1 MADYKVSIDVDVN
14 SSELDKLE
22 AKVSRIKLETPEV
35 GVKVNTEDFK
45 KINKIIKEV
54 DNKGVTVKATV
65 EGVNKLGELQT
76 QIYSLNKKGETEIKT
91 RVVTEGVDKAKTDI
105 QQISESYKKMTSEIN
120 KIASMKAELVGLD
133 KSSKRAKNL
142 TNDIAEST
150 DKVKALKSEIKSLND
165 GSMPIDMAN
174 GYKEAWAGVSKS
186 IRDAK
191 ASISD
196 KSDANKI
203 KDDYKEVL
211 NITREI
217 GKKETALVGLK
228 ESSEDAKYLTQRLK
242 ELKAAKDAINT
253 SKFTDAQNKAI
264 EKLESKNSN
273 NLAQAQAKFYDKSLA
288 QDQKNSANEVESKY
302 KELLNIT
309 REIGKTKIQL
319 LGLDE
324 ASEEAQVLNQ
334 RLKELEDRK
343 AELASTR
350 YNLFNDS
357 QEKSISSAEKDNAY
371 ALEKAESKLSDLKT
385 KAAKDIVVKFD
396 VQGNLDA
403 QMSTVDTKLA
413 SLGEFADRASSEYDE
428 LTVSAEK
435 FKAALSSGNESE
447 IIATSAQFNS
457 SLDKMKSKL
466 TEVANEKK
474 KFDAEMKSVS
484 GALGAAETSGDVTH
498 NIESQ
503 MNAFVNKSK
512 EAVSAVKELKTAQQ
526 ELNTAA
532 NNYKLDP
539 NAQNKAALIASEEKF
554 TNAVKESNV
563 QLEKQSLEIKK
574 QQAALKLQKWG
585 KEHDAIGQN
594 ETHAKEFQSYIQAIK
609 SADTKAALDSVT
621 QQTSVWTQ
629 SMELAGEAGQTMG
642 TKIKNSFSRL
652 TSYFSAASVILAG
665 IQLGKQAFQNVLDI
679 DTQMTELKRVTDL
692 SAMQYTNIYD
702 KLSASAQKYG
712 VQLTDLI
719 SATADWSRAGFDA
732 DTASGLAEITSVY
745 QHISDLDYDTAS
757 ENLLTAYKGFQSEL
771 TSVYGDSQ
779 QGVLDAVNHIS
790 DVYNEIDNNYATTAA
805 DVGEAIKRSA
815 SALSVAGNS
824 LEETAGMVT
833 GITEVTQDPE
843 KAGNA
848 LKVISMRI
856 RGMSGELQDLGE
868 EVDDNVT
875 NISKMQGDILNLTH
889 GKVNIFDD
897 AGNFKSTYEVLQGI
911 AGVWKELSST
921 DQADL
926 LETMAGKHRANDLAA
941 ILNNWER
948 VEAATKSASNST
960 GSAMEEQ
967 EKYADSLQ
975 GRLNSLQATWQQLSN
990 TFISS
995 GLAKGA
1001 VTIFKDLLAVIDK
1014 IISTMG
1020 GFGTVGLA
1028 GVLFAGFKKRSGV
1041 SNLISSFFGD
1051 LNAGLELGISKFQA
1065 FGEAGKSAGAKLKSF
1080 FKTPTGAITKL
1091 GLAIAAVSAVI
1102 QFAEDKIAE
1111 ANKAR
1116 QEKFDASNN
1125 FNDSF
1130 DSFEQAYI
1138 KYSDK
1143 TILSSDEENE
1153 LTSATN
1159 GTIDALGNKSAAL
1172 RDVAGASSDYVSNLN
1187 DIAKA
1192 ELKQQNQLATDAQK
1206 AAKDKIKDSFSEGIT
1221 RGLADVFNGV
1231 GKYDFLLPSKNSK
1244 EWDAIK
1250 DITTSKS
1257 FAKHVEN
1264 RSSGRT
1270 FGKELDDD
1278 FSKKFNFDADSGL
1291 DGYIEQLNYVNGIVD
1306 RLKAKATE
1314 TGDDSYL
1321 DSVVYE
1327 QASKAVEGLSTDL
1340 GEYIKQT
1347 YSVEKASYQL
1357 KNGIPKTTGEFYKM
1371 QEAVLKASSSTVAG
1385 RQEILDLL
1393 NKDYADTFDLSS
1405 VESQIEQFQALTNGI
1420 KSISKDKEN
1429 KFEALI
1435 DLKTKVNNG
1444 ECSVGDYS
1452 KAVDEANDAINEIA
1466 KKDYNTA
1473 NAIRVQLG
1481 IEVDSKGNVD
1491 DEVVKLKNKFVKAL
1505 TKNKVEKEVAESF
1518 TNKLSKTELEAA
1530 VELSATGEIDL
1541 KNIDTKNLDASI
1553 KQKIQDYAK
1562 YLEATRFTLNIE
1574 TETEDLSNLNTALSE
1589 SRAATGLTQES
1600 IENIE
1605 KRYKSLDGYNPAAIF
1620 EKTTTG
1626 VRLNTKALQSLEEQ
1640 YVATNKAANDQKL
1653 GALAKRYKEIEAL
1666 REKEKSGSDK
1676 YKDYSRQLEDLNSE
1690 IEAAKM
1696 AAAAYDGLTSS
1707 YNEWLNAKS
1716 NGQAGDMYD
1725 EILNGAE
1732 SAKELAKAGKWGNTE
1747 LQNFIKMFSAP
1758 DSLDNATPEQYAAG
1772 WGSAISKANRYFKEG
1787 TAGID
1792 DFLSVVAAADSRLVK
1807 MNDQG
1812 VWEIQPGF
1820 DTKDWGK
1827 AAGMAESTIE
1837 AMFGEMEEYG
1847 FDVPI
1852 GIEEE
1857 SIDDLVA
1864 KADSAS
1870 NALKSSMGQ
1879 DFDIKVNTDVSSTK
1893 EASSE
1898 IENLKKQRD
1907 DINNSS
1913 ATVEVKEQG
1922 VEAVNSAIEAVINK
1936 QIELE
1941 QPTYMQLDTSQ
1952 VKSTMTDALTALQ
1965 NYQNAVD
1972 NVKSLEMQQDA
1983 GIEIDTSQ
1991 LDDAKKKVDETAE
2004 AIAKLDGK
2012 QKVAIGL
2019 EASDSVEDVKK
2030 KIENGKVKLT
2040 VDTDVNK
2047 SATQELASNLEKIKD
2062 KDVTV
2067 TVKVKGLD
2075 DVKTLNKQINIAAKV
2090 DGTVKDLTAF
2100 ADAAKKLKDVDDDT
2114 VKTVTA
2120 SLYGNLSQND
2130 NLDSLQQFI
2139 DGAKD
2144 LEDVDSSFVTVNA
2157 TFDGNLK
2164 EKSGDIENMEKFAK
2178 GAKALQDAPSSSVTV
2193 EANLKGEGVGNNI
2206 FGDNSTLDNI
2216 KKFAD
2221 GAKTLQGI
2229 GDAKVTIEAN
2239 LKGEGVGDNIFGDN
2253 SKLDNIK
2260 KFAEGAKALQ
2270 GVGDASV
2277 NITANL
2283 EGKGIGNNIF
2293 GDNSTL
2299 DNLEKFAKAA
2309 ERLKD
2314 VADANVSVTA
2324 NLNGSGVGN
2333 NIFGDNS
2340 TLDNLDKFA
2349 DAAER
2354 LNGVQ
2359 DVKVNVEANLSGNGV
2374 GNNIFGDNST
2384 LDNLKKFAD
2393 GAKRLKDVDNVS
2405 ASVDVNLDGNIG
2417 NDIFGSNSKL
2427 DNLEKFA
2434 EGAKSIKDVGT
2445 VKADVE
2451 VNLSGDGI
2459 GNDFFG
2465 NNSTLDNLE
2474 KFAKGAEKLKGIG
2487 NISTNV
2493 SASLDSSGV
2502 GNDIFGSNSAIDNLD
2517 KFADGAKKLSG
2528 LDDVD
2533 VSITANLKGDGVG
2546 NNIFGDN
2553 STLDNLEKFAKA
2565 AKKLEGVGDV
2575 DANVNVGLKGDGVGN
2590 DVFGSNSTID
2600 NLEKFA
2606 DGAKK
2611 LQGVGDASVDIE
2623 ANLKGDID
2631 DSTVDNLSK
2640 FAKGAKSLQDV
2651 EDVSV
2656 NVTANLESTGVSNN
2670 VFGDNSALDNINRF
2684 ARAAERL
2691 KGVEDVKVNVSASL
2705 DSSGVGNDI
2714 FGNNSVLDNMSKFA
2728 KGANALKDVGNVKAS
2743 VTASLSGD
2751 GIGNDIFGN
2760 NSTIDNLKKFAA
2772 GAKSLADVGSVSVK
2786 VSANLDGNIGNGVL
2800 GGNSTL
2806 DNLGAFAKGAKQLKG
2821 VEDKSVTISAYL
2833 EGNLGLSSDVI
2844 NNLPSFVSTAKA
2856 LQSVEDKSVTVS
2868 AYVGGDITSDKV
2880 STLSK
2885 FGSVISSLPPSKT
2898 VTVNTNVDTGAIAN
2912 VKSTLQGL
2920 SDSGLM
2926 HNYTATITVNTNVDT
2941 SAVDNYSPADK
2952 TGKVTY
2958 EVDASKVNSWSAPPK
2973 TGTVTYNPS
2982 VTALTDGQLHKTGT
2996 ITYKATVE
3004 GAPVVNGTAHANGTA
3019 GHAFKNGDWST
3030 KDSGTALMGELG
3042 QELIVRDGRFFTV
3055 GDNGAEFVPYKKG
3068 DIIFNH
3074 KQTEEL
3080 FKNGYVTSG
3089 GGRGVAMAS
3098 GTAFANV
3105 GHGTWKP
3112 GGIGGGYSG
3121 GGSSSSGS
3129 RSLSNSGSNSNS
3141 NSNANKEAE
3150 KTEETLDWIETALDR
3165 VERAISRLDKTA
3177 TSTYKNW
3184 TKRGTAL
3191 NDQISQ
3197 TRREIDLQN
3206 QAYNRYIQQAN
3217 SVGLDA
3223 GYAAKVRDGTID
3235 IEKITDEDL
3244 NNKISEYKQ
3253 WYEKALDCLDAIDD
3267 LRESESKLYEQRFEN
3282 VSTKYDGYL
3291 GVIQHEKDMLDEF
3304 VSQTETAG
3312 YITSGKYYDAMSA
3325 NAKKQQEE
3333 LKKQRDEMISELNNA
3348 VNSGTIEKYSESWY
3362 SMVNSVD
3369 EVTKSIE
3376 ECNTSLLEYEKN
3388 LRELDWQIFDL
3399 IQDKISKVADES
3411 EFLINLMSN
3420 KKLYEDNGQL
3430 TDEGMATMGQ
3440 YGVKYNVYMAQADK
3454 YAKKIK
3460 ELQADLAKD
3469 PYNQDIA
3476 NQLQEYI
3483 EAQQEAILN
3492 AEDMKNSIKDMVSD
3506 GIDKELDSLQKLIDK
3521 RNDALDAAKDL
3532 YDYQK
3537 KIKESTKDIADLE
3550 KQMAAYQGDV
3560 SEETKAKIQ
3569 QIKVDLEEA
3578 KSDLEETE
3586 YEQYISDQ
3594 QKMLDDLYNDYE
3606 TILNQRLDDIDAL
3619 MADMIS
3625 EINNNASTI
3634 GATIESQADKVG
3646 YTLSESMN
3654 TIWLSGNGSI
3664 SSVITM
3670 YGTKFDTALTTT
3682 NTALGYINTNIQN
3695 MITQLNKLAGTKI
3708 KAAGASSAATEKPT
3722 QKPSSTPAQQQQQQQ
3737 QQKKQVTVGGTINAG
3752 SARIYADSYGNGGG
3766 RQTFGND
3773 PIYTVL
3779 QERNGYILT
3788 RWHKL
3793 SSGYTGWFKKSDV
3806 SAYALGAKNI
3816 RNNEMAWTQ
3825 ENGSEMIMRP
3835 SDGAILTPL
3844 AKNDSVLTSAAS
3856 SNIWNMANNPS
3867 NFIKDNL
3874 DLDKIDT
3881 GANVGNKT
3889 TYTQN
3894 LDKVVFNLPNV
3905 KNYDEL
3911 LKSMQHDKNFE
3922 RLIMSMTIDPIAGK
3936 SSLAKGKAIR

>member
-1 MADYKVSIDVDVN
+1 MADYKVDVDVN
-14 SSELDKLE
+14 VNDSKLDELE
-22 AKVSRIKLETPEV
+22 SRIKSIQDKT
-35 GVKVNTEDFK
+35 VKVNVKADTKEISNAVSTATKTMQSSGKTIKIKPVVDTSAFSAINKTVTTLNKDNTITVKTTGIETGLDGVKRLRTEVRTLDSEGKQLDFK
-45 KINKIIKEV
+45 VSVQDDELLKTKTDAQMLIEELKQIDTIKMKV
-54 DNKGVTVKATV
+54 DTGDISN
-65 EGVNKLGELQT
+65 Q
-76 QIYSLNKKGETEIKT
+76 
-91 RVVTEGVDKAKTDI
+91 VDKIESDFRKITNVTKETQSAMDDFKSAQSLLNEARTSGNNKEL
-105 QQISESYKKMTSEIN
+105 ISGMEQY
-120 KIASMKAELVGLD
+120 
-133 KSSKRAKNL
+133 
-142 TNDIAEST
+142 
-150 DKVKALKSEIKSLND
+150 
-165 GSMPIDMAN
+165 
-174 GYKEAWAGVSKS
+174 
-186 IRDAK
+186 
-191 ASISD
+191 
-196 KSDANKI
+196 
-203 KDDYKEVL
+203 
-211 NITREI
+211 
-217 GKKETALVGLK
+217 ETALKKVK
-228 ESSEDAKYLTQRLK
+228 NQID
-242 ELKAAKDAINT
+242 INT
-253 SKFTDAQNKAI
+253 RAQKEQASASKLMSDK
-264 EKLESKNSN
+264 
-273 NLAQAQAKFYDKSLA
+273 QAFSL
-288 QDQKNSANEVESKY
+288 QMTKWLKDNSAAAEDFGGKIQ
-302 KELLNIT
+302 KLQAELQSCDSVRFNNIKSEFKQLT
-309 REIGKTKIQL
+309 MQADISGKT
-319 LGLDE
+319 GLTFADKFK
-324 ASEEAQVLNQ
+324 QQ
-334 RLKELEDRK
+334 
-343 AELASTR
+343 
-350 YNLFNDS
+350 F
-357 QEKSISSAEKDNAY
+357 
-371 ALEKAESKLSDLKT
+371 SKLS
-385 KAAKDIVVKFD
+385 
-396 VQGNLDA
+396 
-403 QMSTVDTKLA
+403 
-413 SLGEFADRASSEYDE
+413 
-428 LTVSAEK
+428 
-435 FKAALSSGNESE
+435 
-447 IIATSAQFNS
+447 
-457 SLDKMKSKL
+457 
-466 TEVANEKK
+466 
-474 KFDAEMKSVS
+474 
-484 GALGAAETSGDVTH
+484 
-498 NIESQ
+498 
-503 MNAFVNKSK
+503 
-512 EAVSAVKELKTAQQ
+512 
-526 ELNTAA
+526 
-532 NNYKLDP
+532 
-539 NAQNKAALIASEEKF
+539 
-554 TNAVKESNV
+554 
-563 QLEKQSLEIKK
+563 
-574 QQAALKLQKWG
+574 
-585 KEHDAIGQN
+585 
-594 ETHAKEFQSYIQAIK
+594 SY
-609 SADTKAALDSVT
+609 V
-621 QQTSVWTQ
+621 
-629 SMELAGEAGQTMG
+629 
-642 TKIKNSFSRL
+642 
-652 TSYFSAASVILAG
+652 SAASVIMTG
-665 IQLGKQAFQNVLDI
+665 IQIAKSAFQNVLDI

-692 SAMQYTNIYD
+692 SASQYTNIYD
-702 KLSASAQKYG
+702 NLTASAQKYG

-745 QHISDLDYDTAS
+745 QHIADLDYDTSA

-779 QGVLDAVNHIS
+779 QGVLDAVSHIS

-805 DVGEAIKRSA
+805 DIGEAIKRSA

-897 AGNFKSTYEVLQGI
+897 AGNFKSTYEILQGVAKI
-911 AGVWKELSST
+911 WKDLSST

-926 LETMAGKHRANDLAA
+926 LETMAGKHRANELAA
-941 ILNNWER
+941 VLNNWER

-960 GSAMEEQ
+960 GSAMKEQ

-975 GRLNSLQATWQQLSN
+975 GRLNSLKAMWQQLSN
-990 TFISS
+990 TFINSDI
-995 GLAKGA
+995 AKGA
-1001 VTIFKDLLAVIDK
+1001 ITGFKDLLSIIEK
-1014 IISTMG
+1014 IMSAIG
-1020 GFGTVGLA
+1020 GVGTAGLL
-1028 GVLFAGFKKRSGV
+1028 GSIVLGFKYFGKVKNLFSGF
-1041 SNLISSFFGD
+1041 SDIWSMIDGFKD
-1051 LNAGLELGISKFQA
+1051 LGTA
-1065 FGEAGKSAGAKLKSF
+1065 AKLSGESIVKAFSTSP
-1080 FKTPTGAITKL
+1080 KAVLTGI
-1091 GLAIAAVSAVI
+1091 GLIIAAVSTAI

-1111 ANKAR
+1111 VNKAR
-1116 QEKFDASNN
+1116 QEKIDTSNN

-1143 TILSSDEENE
+1143 TILSADEESE
-1153 LTSATN
+1153 LTSAIN
-1159 GTIDALGNKSAAL
+1159 GTISALGDKSAAL

-1192 ELKQQNQLATDAQK
+1192 ELKQQKQLSTDAQK
-1206 AAKDKIKDSFSEGIT
+1206 AAKDTIKSSWSKGLKE
-1221 RGLADVFNGV
+1221 GLADKLNGV

-1257 FAKHVEN
+1257 FAKHIEN

-1278 FSKKFNFDADSGL
+1278 FSKKFNFDADTNL
-1291 DGYIEQLNYVNGIVD
+1291 DGYIEQLNYANEIVD
-1306 RLKAKATE
+1306 KLNAKAQE
-1314 TGDDSYL
+1314 TNDDSYL
-1321 DSVVYE
+1321 DSTVYK
-1327 QASKAVEGLSTDL
+1327 QASSAVENLSADL

-1347 YSVEKASYQL
+1347 YSAEKASYQL
-1357 KNGIPKTTGEFYKM
+1357 KNGIPKTTDEFYKM

-1405 VESQIEQFQALTNGI
+1405 AESQLKQFQALTNGI

-1435 DLKTKVNNG
+1435 DLKTKINNG

-1473 NAIRVQLG
+1473 NALRVRLG

-1505 TKNKVEKEVAESF
+1505 TKNNVEKEVAESF

-1574 TETEDLSNLNTALSE
+1574 TETEDLTNLNTALSE
-1589 SRAATGLTQES
+1589 SRSATGLTQES

-1732 SAKELAKAGKWGNTE
+1732 SVKELAKAGKWGNTE
-1747 LQNFIKMFSAP
+1747 LQSYIEMFSAP
-1758 DSLDNATPEQYAAG
+1758 DSLDNATPEQYAAA
-1772 WGSAISKANRYFKEG
+1772 WGNAISKSNRYFQEG

-1792 DFLSVVAAADSRLVK
+1792 AFISDVAAANSNLVK

-1812 VWEIQPGF
+1812 VWEIQPNF
-1820 DTKDWGK
+1820 EVKDWAN
-1827 AAGMAESTIE
+1827 AAGVAESTVESI
-1837 AMFGEMEEYG
+1837 FGQMEEYG

-1852 GIEEE
+1852 GIEET

-1864 KADSAS
+1864 KAESAS
-1870 NALKSSMGQ
+1870 SALKSSMGQ

-1898 IENLKKQRD
+1898 IDNLKKQRD

-1972 NVKSLEMQQDA
+1972 EVKSLEMQQDA

-2040 VDTDVNK
+2040 VDTDINK

-2075 DVKTLNKQINIAAKV
+2075 DVKTLNKQIDIAAKV
-2090 DGTVKDLTAF
+2090 DGTVKDLTEF
-2100 ADAAKKLKDVDDDT
+2100 T
-2114 VKTVTA
+2114 
-2120 SLYGNLSQND
+2120 
-2130 NLDSLQQFI
+2130 
-2139 DGAKD
+2139 
-2144 LEDVDSSFVTVNA
+2144 
-2157 TFDGNLK
+2157 
-2164 EKSGDIENMEKFAK
+2164 
-2178 GAKALQDAPSSSVTV
+2178 
-2193 EANLKGEGVGNNI
+2193 EA
-2206 FGDNSTLDNI
+2206 
-2216 KKFAD
+2216 
-2221 GAKTLQGI
+2221 
-2229 GDAKVTIEAN
+2229 
-2239 LKGEGVGDNIFGDN
+2239 
-2253 SKLDNIK
+2253 
-2260 KFAEGAKALQ
+2260 
-2270 GVGDASV
+2270 
-2277 NITANL
+2277 
-2283 EGKGIGNNIF
+2283 
-2293 GDNSTL
+2293 
-2299 DNLEKFAKAA
+2299 
-2309 ERLKD
+2309 
-2314 VADANVSVTA
+2314 
-2324 NLNGSGVGN
+2324 
-2333 NIFGDNS
+2333 
-2340 TLDNLDKFA
+2340 
-2349 DAAER
+2349 
-2354 LNGVQ
+2354 
-2359 DVKVNVEANLSGNGV
+2359 
-2374 GNNIFGDNST
+2374 
-2384 LDNLKKFAD
+2384 
-2393 GAKRLKDVDNVS
+2393 
-2405 ASVDVNLDGNIG
+2405 
-2417 NDIFGSNSKL
+2417 
-2427 DNLEKFA
+2427 
-2434 EGAKSIKDVGT
+2434 
-2445 VKADVE
+2445 
-2451 VNLSGDGI
+2451 
-2459 GNDFFG
+2459 
-2465 NNSTLDNLE
+2465 
-2474 KFAKGAEKLKGIG
+2474 
-2487 NISTNV
+2487 
-2493 SASLDSSGV
+2493 
-2502 GNDIFGSNSAIDNLD
+2502 
-2517 KFADGAKKLSG
+2517 
-2528 LDDVD
+2528 
-2533 VSITANLKGDGVG
+2533 
-2546 NNIFGDN
+2546 
-2553 STLDNLEKFAKA
+2553 
-2565 AKKLEGVGDV
+2565 
-2575 DANVNVGLKGDGVGN
+2575 
-2590 DVFGSNSTID
+2590 
-2600 NLEKFA
+2600 
-2606 DGAKK
+2606 
-2611 LQGVGDASVDIE
+2611 
-2623 ANLKGDID
+2623 
-2631 DSTVDNLSK
+2631 
-2640 FAKGAKSLQDV
+2640 
-2651 EDVSV
+2651 
-2656 NVTANLESTGVSNN
+2656 
-2670 VFGDNSALDNINRF
+2670 
-2684 ARAAERL
+2684 
-2691 KGVEDVKVNVSASL
+2691 
-2705 DSSGVGNDI
+2705 
-2714 FGNNSVLDNMSKFA
+2714 
-2728 KGANALKDVGNVKAS
+2728 
-2743 VTASLSGD
+2743 
-2751 GIGNDIFGN
+2751 
-2760 NSTIDNLKKFAA
+2760 
-2772 GAKSLADVGSVSVK
+2772 
-2786 VSANLDGNIGNGVL
+2786 
-2800 GGNSTL
+2800 
-2806 DNLGAFAKGAKQLKG
+2806 AKQLKD
-2821 VEDKSVTISAYL
+2821 VEDKSVTISANL
-2833 EGNLGLSSDVI
+2833 NGNIGPSSDLI
-2844 NNLPSFVSTAKA
+2844 NNLPSFASTAKT
-2856 LQSVEDKSVTVS
+2856 LQSVEDKSVTVTAS
-2868 AYVGGDITSDKV
+2868 VGGNITIDNV

-2885 FGSVISSLPPSKT
+2885 FGSVVSSLPPSKT

-2926 HNYTATITVNTNVDT
+2926 HNYTATITINTNVDT
-2941 SAVDNYSPADK
+2941 SAVDK

-3042 QELIVRDGRFFTV
+3042 QELIVRDGHFFTV

-3089 GGRGVAMAS
+3089 GGRGVALAS

-3105 GHGTWKP
+3105 GAGTWKP

-3121 GGSSSSGS
+3121 GGSSSSS
-3129 RSLSNSGSNSNS
+3129 SSKSSSSSSSNSNS
-3141 NSNANKEAE
+3141 NSSANKEAE
-3150 KTEETLDWIETALDR
+3150 KFEETLDWIETALDR

-3333 LKKQRDEMISELNNA
+3333 LKKQRDEMVAELNNA

-3420 KKLYEDNGQL
+3420 KKLYDDNGQL

-3440 YGVKYNVYMAQADK
+3440 YGVKYNVYMAQANK

-3722 QKPSSTPAQQQQQQQ
+3722 QKPSSTPAQQQQQQK

-3867 NFIKDNL
+3867 DFIKDNL
-3874 DLDKIDT
+3874 NLDKIDT

-3922 RLIMSMTIDPIAGK
+3922 RLIMAMTIDPLAGK

>member
-1 MADYKVSIDVDVN
+1 MADYKVDVDVN
-14 SSELDKLE
+14 VNDSKLDELE
-22 AKVSRIKLETPEV
+22 NRIKSIQDKT
-35 GVKVNTEDFK
+35 VKVNVKADTKEISNAVSTATKTMQSSGKTIKIKPVVDTSAFSAINKTVTTLNKDNTITVKTTGIETGLDGVKRLRTEVRTLDSEGKQLDFK
-45 KINKIIKEV
+45 V
-54 DNKGVTVKATV
+54 SVQDD
-65 EGVNKLGELQT
+65 EL
-76 QIYSLNKKGETEIKT
+76 LKT
-91 RVVTEGVDKAKTDI
+91 K
-105 QQISESYKKMTSEIN
+105 
-120 KIASMKAELVGLD
+120 
-133 KSSKRAKNL
+133 
-142 TNDIAEST
+142 
-150 DKVKALKSEIKSLND
+150 
-165 GSMPIDMAN
+165 
-174 GYKEAWAGVSKS
+174 
-186 IRDAK
+186 
-191 ASISD
+191 
-196 KSDANKI
+196 
-203 KDDYKEVL
+203 
-211 NITREI
+211 
-217 GKKETALVGLK
+217 
-228 ESSEDAKYLTQRLK
+228 
-242 ELKAAKDAINT
+242 
-253 SKFTDAQNKAI
+253 TDAQMLI
-264 EKLESKNSN
+264 E
-273 NLAQAQAKFYDKSLA
+273 
-288 QDQKNSANEVESKY
+288 
-302 KELLNIT
+302 ELKQIDT
-309 REIGKTKIQL
+309 IKMR
-319 LGLDE
+319 
-324 ASEEAQVLNQ
+324 
-334 RLKELEDRK
+334 
-343 AELASTR
+343 
-350 YNLFNDS
+350 
-357 QEKSISSAEKDNAY
+357 
-371 ALEKAESKLSDLKT
+371 
-385 KAAKDIVVKFD
+385 
-396 VQGNLDA
+396 
-403 QMSTVDTKLA
+403 VDTGDI
-413 SLGEFADRASSEYDE
+413 SNQ
-428 LTVSAEK
+428 V
-435 FKAALSSGNESE
+435 
-447 IIATSAQFNS
+447 
-457 SLDKMKSKL
+457 DK
-466 TEVANEKK
+466 
-474 KFDAEMKSVS
+474 
-484 GALGAAETSGDVTH
+484 
-498 NIESQ
+498 IESD
-503 MNAFVNKSK
+503 FR
-512 EAVSAVKELKTAQQ
+512 
-526 ELNTAA
+526 
-532 NNYKLDP
+532 
-539 NAQNKAALIASEEKF
+539 
-554 TNAVKESNV
+554 
-563 QLEKQSLEIKK
+563 
-574 QQAALKLQKWG
+574 
-585 KEHDAIGQN
+585 
-594 ETHAKEFQSYIQAIK
+594 
-609 SADTKAALDSVT
+609 
-621 QQTSVWTQ
+621 
-629 SMELAGEAGQTMG
+629 
-642 TKIKNSFSRL
+642 KIKNVTKETQSAMDDFKSAQSLLNEARTSGNNKELISGMEQYEIALKKVKNQIDINTRAQKEQASASKLMSDKQTFSLQMTKWLKDNSAAAEDFGGKIQKLQAELQSCDSVRFSNIKSEFKQL
-652 TSYFSAASVILAG
+652 TMQADISGKTGLTFADKFKQQLSKLPSYVSAASVLMTG
-665 IQLGKQAFQNVLDI
+665 IQIAKSAFQNVLDI

-692 SAMQYTNIYD
+692 SASQYTNIYD
-702 KLSASAQKYG
+702 SLTASAQKYG
-712 VQLTDLI
+712 TQLTDLI

-745 QHISDLDYDTAS
+745 QHIADLDYDTSA

-779 QGVLDAVNHIS
+779 QGVLDAVSHIS

-805 DVGEAIKRSA
+805 DIGEAVKRSA

-824 LEETAGMVT
+824 LEEVAGMAT

-848 LKVISMRI
+848 LKVISMRL
-856 RGMSGELQDLGE
+856 RGMSGSLEELGE
-868 EVDDNVT
+868 DVDDNVT
-875 NISKMQGDILNLTH
+875 NISKMQGQILNLTN

-897 AGNFKSTYEVLQGI
+897 AGNFKSTYEILQDVAKI
-911 AGVWKELSST
+911 WKDLSST

-926 LETMAGKHRANDLAA
+926 LETMAGKHRANELAA
-941 ILNNWER
+941 VLNNWER

-960 GSAMEEQ
+960 GSAMKEQ
-967 EKYADSLQ
+967 EKYADSLK
-975 GRLNSLQATWQQLSN
+975 GRLNSLKAMWQQLSN
-990 TFISS
+990 TFINSDI
-995 GLAKGA
+995 AKGA
-1001 VTIFKDLLAVIDK
+1001 ITGFKDLLSIIEK
-1014 IISTMG
+1014 IMSAIG
-1020 GFGTVGLA
+1020 GVGTAGLL
-1028 GVLFAGFKKRSGV
+1028 GSIVLGFKYFGKVKNLFSGF
-1041 SNLISSFFGD
+1041 SDIWSMIDGFKD
-1051 LNAGLELGISKFQA
+1051 LGTA
-1065 FGEAGKSAGAKLKSF
+1065 AKLSGESIVKAFSTSP
-1080 FKTPTGAITKL
+1080 KAILTGI
-1091 GLAIAAVSAVI
+1091 GLIIAAVSTAI
-1102 QFAEDKIAE
+1102 QFVEDKIAE
-1111 ANKAR
+1111 VNKAR
-1116 QEKFDASNN
+1116 QEKIDTSNN

-1143 TILSSDEENE
+1143 TILSADEESE
-1153 LTSATN
+1153 LTSAVN
-1159 GTIDALGNKSAAL
+1159 GTISALGDKSAAL

-1192 ELKQQNQLATDAQK
+1192 ELKQQKQLSKDAQK
-1206 AAKDKIKDSFSEGIT
+1206 AAKDTIKSSWSEGLKK
-1221 RGLADVFNGV
+1221 GLADKLNGV
-1231 GKYDFLLPSKNSK
+1231 GKYDFLLPSKSSK
-1244 EWDAIK
+1244 EWKAIK
-1250 DITTSKS
+1250 DITESKS
-1257 FAKHVEN
+1257 FKKYIDGVSAHRN
-1264 RSSGRT
+1264 ALG
-1270 FGKELDDD
+1270 LDDD
-1278 FSKKFNFDADSGL
+1278 FSKKFNFDADTNL
-1291 DGYIEQLNYVNGIVD
+1291 DGYIEQLNYANEIVD
-1306 RLKAKATE
+1306 KLNAKAQE
-1314 TGDDSYL
+1314 TNDDSYL
-1321 DSVVYE
+1321 DSTVYK
-1327 QASKAVEGLSTDL
+1327 QASSAVESLSADL
-1340 GEYIKQT
+1340 GKYIKQT
-1347 YSVEKASYQL
+1347 YSAEKASYQL
-1357 KNGIPKTTGEFYKM
+1357 KNGIPKTTDEFYKM
-1371 QEAVLKASSSTVAG
+1371 QEAVLKASSSTVTG

-1405 VESQIEQFQALTNGI
+1405 TQAQLKQFQSLTNGI
-1420 KSISKDKEN
+1420 KSINKDKEN

-1435 DLKTKVNNG
+1435 DLKTKINNG
-1444 ECSVGDYS
+1444 DCSVGDYT
-1452 KAVDEANDAINEIA
+1452 KAVDEANNAINEIA

-1473 NAIRVQLG
+1473 NALRVQLG

-1505 TKNKVEKEVAESF
+1505 TKNNVEKEVAESF

-1732 SAKELAKAGKWGNTE
+1732 SVKELAKAGKWGNTE
-1747 LQNFIKMFSAP
+1747 LQSYIEMFSAP
-1758 DSLDNATPEQYAAG
+1758 DSLDNATPEQYAAA
-1772 WGSAISKANRYFKEG
+1772 WGNAISKSNRYFKEG

-1792 DFLSVVAAADSRLVK
+1792 AFIADVAAANSNLVK

-1812 VWEIQPGF
+1812 VWEIQPNF
-1820 DTKDWGK
+1820 DVKDWAK
-1827 AAGMAESTIE
+1827 AAGVAESTVESI
-1837 AMFGEMEEYG
+1837 FGQMEEYG

-1870 NALKSSMGQ
+1870 SALKSSMGQ

-2100 ADAAKKLKDVDDDT
+2100 ADAAKQLKDVDDDT
-2114 VKTVTA
+2114 VKSVTA

-2221 GAKTLQGI
+2221 GAKTLQGV

-2283 EGKGIGNNIF
+2283 EGK
-2293 GDNSTL
+2293 
-2299 DNLEKFAKAA
+2299 
-2309 ERLKD
+2309 
-2314 VADANVSVTA
+2314 
-2324 NLNGSGVGN
+2324 GVGN

-2451 VNLSGDGI
+2451 VNLSGEGI

-2546 NNIFGDN
+2546 NNVFGDN

-2651 EDVSV
+2651 EDISV

-2670 VFGDNSALDNINRF
+2670 VFGDNSALDNINKF

-2728 KGANALKDVGNVKAS
+2728 KGANALKDVGNVNAKVS
-2743 VTASLSGD
+2743 ASLSGD
-2751 GIGNDIFGN
+2751 GIGNDIFGS
-2760 NSTIDNLKKFAA
+2760 NSTIDNLKKFAD
-2772 GAKSLADVGSVSVK
+2772 GAKSLKGIGDVSAK

-2806 DNLGAFAKGAKQLKG
+2806 DNLGAFAKGAKQLKD
-2821 VEDKSVTISAYL
+2821 VEDKSVTISANL
-2833 EGNLGLSSDVI
+2833 NGNIGSSSDLI
-2844 NNLPSFVSTAKA
+2844 NNLPSFASTAKT
-2856 LQSVEDKSVTVS
+2856 LQGVKDKSVTVTAS
-2868 AYVGGDITSDKV
+2868 VGGNITTDNV

-2912 VKSTLQGL
+2912 IKSTLQGL

-2926 HNYTATITVNTNVDT
+2926 HNYTTTITVNTNVDT

-2952 TGKVTY
+2952 TGRVTY

-3004 GAPVVNGTAHANGTA
+3004 GAPAVNGTAHANGTA

-3121 GGSSSSGS
+3121 GGSFSSGS
-3129 RSLSNSGSNSNS
+3129 RSSSNSGSNFNS

-3150 KTEETLDWIETALDR
+3150 KTEETLDWIEIALDR

-3235 IEKITDEDL
+3235 IEKITNEDL
-3244 NNKISEYKQ
+3244 NNKIQDYQ
-3253 WYEKALDCLDAIDD
+3253 NWYNKALDCLDAIDD

-3388 LRELDWQIFDL
+3388 LRELDWEVFDL

-3440 YGVKYNVYMAQADK
+3440 YGVKYNVYMAQANK

-3695 MITQLNKLAGTKI
+3695 MITQLNKIAGTKI
-3708 KAAGASSAATEKPT
+3708 KAAGVSSAATEKPT
-3722 QKPSSTPAQQQQQQQ
+3722 PNPSSTPTQQQQ
-3737 QQKKQVTVGGTINAG
+3737 QVTVGGMINAG
-3752 SARIYADSYGNGGG
+3752 GARIYADSYGNGGG
-3766 RQTFGND
+3766 RQTFGSD

-3867 NFIKDNL
+3867 DFIKDNL

>member
-1 MADYKVSIDVDVN
+1 MAD
-14 SSELDKLE
+14 SEFN
-22 AKVSRIKLETPEV
+22 IKV
-35 GVKVNTEDFK
+35 GVKVDTSGIQKQLNRIK
-45 KINKIIKEV
+45 GNKLEV
-54 DNKGVTVKATV
+54 DIDTKNATRAIQNIRKELESLAKVKFDLDNVGT
-65 EGVNKLGELQT
+65 GSFSSKSSSSVNKMKKEAKEAYSELLDLQMNIKNGFDT
-76 QIYSLNKKGETEIKT
+76 ISILDPKKDKKDIAEIRSELNSLMSEYNELYAESSKILSKSQKAALNKNFDAEISGVKQTTEAYKELEKVSREIS
-91 RVVTEGVDKAKTDI
+91 KA
-105 QQISESYKKMTSEIN
+105 EI
-120 KIASMKAELVGLD
+120 KIASLDGVANADEIKAYENRLKGLKDTYYDLRNSLNGQLSTAQFSKLSSSIESTSKELELLDSKMSDARRNAANKIEKDLTAGNGKGGDILKSYNGIDRKFKSIAEASESSIAAMERVTSAKEALD
-133 KSSKRAKNL
+133 KTFKDNYEFIGPKTEQEQAAYQNELISNYKTLN
-142 TNDIAEST
+142 E
-150 DKVKALKSEIKSLND
+150 EIKSSNN
-165 GSMPIDMAN
+165 IIQEN
-174 GYKEAWAGVSKS
+174 INKEKDAAAA
-186 IRDAK
+186 AK
-191 ASISD
+191 ATAS
-196 KSDANKI
+196 AQ
-203 KDDYKEVL
+203 KEV
-211 NITREI
+211 
-217 GKKETALVGLK
+217 
-228 ESSEDAKYLTQRLK
+228 S
-242 ELKAAKDAINT
+242 
-253 SKFTDAQNKAI
+253 AQ
-264 EKLESKNSN
+264 EKLRAKANTLAKSMDVWLHRNSAAAEEFGGKIEE
-273 NLAQAQAKFYDKSLA
+273 LQAKLKSCDATQLSGIESEF
-288 QDQKNSANEVESKY
+288 KNLKMDA
-302 KELLNIT
+302 
-309 REIGKTKIQL
+309 EISGKTGLTFKDR
-319 LGLDE
+319 LG
-324 ASEEAQVLNQ
+324 QQ
-334 RLKELEDRK
+334 
-343 AELASTR
+343 
-350 YNLFNDS
+350 
-357 QEKSISSAEKDNAY
+357 
-371 ALEKAESKLSDLKT
+371 
-385 KAAKDIVVKFD
+385 
-396 VQGNLDA
+396 
-403 QMSTVDTKLA
+403 
-413 SLGEFADRASSEYDE
+413 
-428 LTVSAEK
+428 
-435 FKAALSSGNESE
+435 FK
-447 IIATSAQFNS
+447 
-457 SLDKMKSKL
+457 K
-466 TEVANEKK
+466 
-474 KFDAEMKSVS
+474 
-484 GALGAAETSGDVTH
+484 
-498 NIESQ
+498 
-503 MNAFVNKSK
+503 
-512 EAVSAVKELKTAQQ
+512 
-526 ELNTAA
+526 
-532 NNYKLDP
+532 
-539 NAQNKAALIASEEKF
+539 
-554 TNAVKESNV
+554 
-563 QLEKQSLEIKK
+563 
-574 QQAALKLQKWG
+574 
-585 KEHDAIGQN
+585 
-594 ETHAKEFQSYIQAIK
+594 
-609 SADTKAALDSVT
+609 
-621 QQTSVWTQ
+621 
-629 SMELAGEAGQTMG
+629 
-642 TKIKNSFSRL
+642 L
-652 TSYFSAASVILAG
+652 TSYFSAASVVITGLQVA
-665 IQLGKQAFQNVLDI
+665 KEAFQNVVDI
-679 DTQMTELKRVTDL
+679 DTKMTELKRVTDL

-702 KLSASAQKYG
+702 QLTVSAQKYG

-732 DTASGLAEITSVY
+732 DTASKLAETTSIY
-745 QHISDLDYDTAS
+745 QHIADVDYDTAQQ
-757 ENLLTAYKGFQSEL
+757 NLLTAYKGFESQLKEQ
-771 TSVYGDSQ
+771 YGND
-779 QGVLDAVNHIS
+779 VDAAVSHIT
-790 DVYNEIDNNYATTAA
+790 DVYNEIDNNYATTA
-805 DVGEAIKRSA
+805 DNIGEAVKRSA
-815 SALSVAGNS
+815 SALSLAGNS
-824 LEETAGMVT
+824 LEQTAGMVT

-843 KAGNA
+843 KAGNS
-848 LKVISMRI
+848 LKVLSMRL
-856 RGMSGELQDLGE
+856 RGMKGELQDIGE
-868 EVDDNVT
+868 ETDENVE
-875 NISKMQGDILNLTH
+875 NLSQMQGKVLNLTH

-897 AGNFKSTYEVLQGI
+897 TGDFKSTYEIMQGI
-911 AGVWKELSST
+911 ADVYDDLT
-921 DQADL
+921 DSDRADL
-926 LETMAGKHRANDLAA
+926 LETIAGKNRANEVAA
-941 ILNNWER
+941 LIQNWER

-960 GSAMEEQ
+960 GSAMKEQ

-975 GRLNSLQATWQQLSN
+975 GRLNSLQAMWQQLSN
-990 TFISS
+990 TFINS

-1014 IISTMG
+1014 IISTVG
-1020 GFGTVGLA
+1020 GFGTAGLV
-1028 GVLFAGFKKRSGV
+1028 GVLFAGFKKRSGI

-1051 LNAGLELGISKFQA
+1051 LNAGLELGIGKFQA
-1065 FGEAGKSAGAKLKSF
+1065 FGEAGKSAGAKLKNF

-1111 ANKAR
+1111 TNKAR

-1125 FNDSF
+1125 FNDAF

-1153 LTSATN
+1153 LTSAIN

-1192 ELKQQNQLATDAQK
+1192 ELKQKNKLAVDAQK
-1206 AAKDKIKDSFSEGIT
+1206 AAKDKIKDSFSEGIIK
-1221 RGLADVFNGV
+1221 GLADVFNGV

-1257 FAKHVEN
+1257 FAKHIEN
-1264 RSSGRT
+1264 ISSERT
-1270 FGKELDDD
+1270 SGKELDSD
-1278 FSKKFNFDADSGL
+1278 FSKKFNFDADTNL
-1291 DGYIEQLNYVNGIVD
+1291 DGYIEQLNYANEIVD
-1306 RLKAKATE
+1306 KLNAKAQE
-1314 TGDDSYL
+1314 TNDDSYL
-1321 DSVVYE
+1321 GSIVYK
-1327 QASKAVEGLSTDL
+1327 QASSAVENLSANL

-1347 YSVEKASYQL
+1347 YSAEKASYQL
-1357 KNGIPKTTGEFYKM
+1357 KNGIPKTTDEFYKM

-1405 VESQIEQFQALTNGI
+1405 TQAQLKQFQSLTNGI
-1420 KSISKDKEN
+1420 KSINKDKEN
-1429 KFEALI
+1429 KFETLI

-1473 NAIRVQLG
+1473 NALRVQLG

-1505 TKNKVEKEVAESF
+1505 TKNNVEKEVAESF

-1574 TETEDLSNLNTALSE
+1574 TETEDLTNLNTALSE

-1732 SAKELAKAGKWGNTE
+1732 SVKELAKAGKWGNTE
-1747 LQNFIKMFSAP
+1747 LQSYIEMFSAP
-1758 DSLDNATPEQYAAG
+1758 DSLDNATPEQYAAA
-1772 WGSAISKANRYFKEG
+1772 WGNAISKSNRYFQEG

-1792 DFLSVVAAADSRLVK
+1792 AFMSDVAVANSNLVK

-1812 VWEIQPGF
+1812 VWEIQPNF
-1820 DTKDWGK
+1820 EVKDWAN
-1827 AAGMAESTIE
+1827 AAGVAESTVESI
-1837 AMFGEMEEYG
+1837 FGQMEEYG

-1852 GIEEE
+1852 GIEET

-1864 KADSAS
+1864 KAESAS
-1870 NALKSSMGQ
+1870 SALKSSMGQ
-1879 DFDIKVNTDVSSTK
+1879 DFDIKVNTDVSSAK

-1898 IENLKKQRD
+1898 IDNLKKQRD

-1972 NVKSLEMQQDA
+1972 EVKSLEMQQDA

-2040 VDTDVNK
+2040 VDTDINK

-2067 TVKVKGLD
+2067 TVKVNGLD
-2075 DVKTLNKQINIAAKV
+2075 DVKTLNKQIDIAAKV
-2090 DGTVKDLTAF
+2090 DGTVKDLTEF
-2100 ADAAKKLKDVDDDT
+2100 TEAAKQLKDVDDNT

-2164 EKSGDIENMEKFAK
+2164 EKSSDIENMEKFAK

-2283 EGKGIGNNIF
+2283 EGKGVGDNIF

-2314 VADANVSVTA
+2314 VKDANVSVTA

-2354 LNGVQ
+2354 LK
-2359 DVKVNVEANLSGNGV
+2359 DVKDAKVNVEANLTGNGV

-2405 ASVDVNLDGNIG
+2405 ASVDVSLDGNIG

-2434 EGAKSIKDVGT
+2434 EGAKSVKDVGT

-2451 VNLSGDGI
+2451 VNLSGEGI

-2821 VEDKSVTISAYL
+2821 VEDKSVTISANL
-2833 EGNLGLSSDVI
+2833 NGNIGSSSDLI
-2844 NNLPSFVSTAKA
+2844 NNLPSFASTAKT
-2856 LQSVEDKSVTVS
+2856 LQDVKDKSVTVTAS
-2868 AYVGGDITSDKV
+2868 VGGNITIDNV

-2912 VKSTLQGL
+2912 VKSALRGL

-2941 SAVDNYSPADK
+2941 STVDNYSPADK

-2958 EVDASKVNSWSAPPK
+2958 EVDASRVNSWSAPPK

-2996 ITYKATVE
+2996 ITYKATVV
-3004 GAPVVNGTAHANGTA
+3004 GAPVVNGAAHANGTA

-3042 QELIVRDGRFFTV
+3042 QELIVRDGHFFTV

-3089 GGRGVAMAS
+3089 GGRGVALAS

-3105 GHGTWKP
+3105 GAGTWKP

-3121 GGSSSSGS
+3121 GGSSSSYS
-3129 RSLSNSGSNSNS
+3129 SKSSSPSSSNSNS
-3141 NSNANKEAE
+3141 NSSANKEAD
-3150 KTEETLDWIETALDR
+3150 KFEETLDWIETALDR

-3217 SVGLDA
+3217 SVGLDG

-3244 NNKISEYKQ
+3244 NDKISQYKQ

-3312 YITSGKYYDAMSA
+3312 YITSGKYYDAMST

-3348 VNSGTIEKYSESWY
+3348 VNSGAIEKYGESWY
-3362 SMVNSVD
+3362 NMISSID

-3376 ECNTSLLEYEKN
+3376 ECNTSLLEYQKN

-3399 IQDKISKVADES
+3399 VQDKISKVADES

-3430 TDEGMATMGQ
+3430 TDEGMASMGQ

-3521 RNDALDAAKDL
+3521 RNDALDSAKD
-3532 YDYQK
+3532 
-3537 KIKESTKDIADLE
+3537 
-3550 KQMAAYQGDV
+3550 
-3560 SEETKAKIQ
+3560 
-3569 QIKVDLEEA
+3569 
-3578 KSDLEETE
+3578 
-3586 YEQYISDQ
+3586 
-3594 QKMLDDLYNDYE
+3594 
-3606 TILNQRLDDIDAL
+3606 
-3619 MADMIS
+3619 
-3625 EINNNASTI
+3625 
-3634 GATIESQADKVG
+3634 
-3646 YTLSESMN
+3646 
-3654 TIWLSGNGSI
+3654 
-3664 SSVITM
+3664 
-3670 YGTKFDTALTTT
+3670 
-3682 NTALGYINTNIQN
+3682 
-3695 MITQLNKLAGTKI
+3695 
-3708 KAAGASSAATEKPT
+3708 
-3722 QKPSSTPAQQQQQQQ
+3722 
-3737 QQKKQVTVGGTINAG
+3737 
-3752 SARIYADSYGNGGG
+3752 
-3766 RQTFGND
+3766 
-3773 PIYTVL
+3773 
-3779 QERNGYILT
+3779 
-3788 RWHKL
+3788 
-3793 SSGYTGWFKKSDV
+3793 
-3806 SAYALGAKNI
+3806 
-3816 RNNEMAWTQ
+3816 
-3825 ENGSEMIMRP
+3825 
-3835 SDGAILTPL
+3835 
-3844 AKNDSVLTSAAS
+3844 
-3856 SNIWNMANNPS
+3856 
-3867 NFIKDNL
+3867 
-3874 DLDKIDT
+3874 
-3881 GANVGNKT
+3881 
-3889 TYTQN
+3889 
-3894 LDKVVFNLPNV
+3894 
-3905 KNYDEL
+3905 
-3911 LKSMQHDKNFE
+3911 
-3922 RLIMSMTIDPIAGK
+3922 
-3936 SSLAKGKAIR
+3936 

>member
-1 MADYKVSIDVDVN
+1 MADYKVDIDVNVN
-14 SSELDKLE
+14 DSKLDELE
-22 AKVSRIKLETPEV
+22 SRIKSIQDKT
-35 GVKVNTEDFK
+35 VKVNVKADTKEISNAVSTATKTMQSSGKTIKIKPVVDTSAFSAINKTITTLNKDNTITVKTTGIETGLDGVKRLRTEVRTLDSEGKQLDFK
-45 KINKIIKEV
+45 VSVQDDELLKTKTDAQMLIEELKQIDTIKMKV
-54 DNKGVTVKATV
+54 DTGDISN
-65 EGVNKLGELQT
+65 Q
-76 QIYSLNKKGETEIKT
+76 
-91 RVVTEGVDKAKTDI
+91 VDKIESDFRKITNVTKETQSAMDDFKSAQSLLNEARTSGNNKEL
-105 QQISESYKKMTSEIN
+105 ISGMEQY
-120 KIASMKAELVGLD
+120 
-133 KSSKRAKNL
+133 
-142 TNDIAEST
+142 
-150 DKVKALKSEIKSLND
+150 
-165 GSMPIDMAN
+165 
-174 GYKEAWAGVSKS
+174 
-186 IRDAK
+186 
-191 ASISD
+191 
-196 KSDANKI
+196 
-203 KDDYKEVL
+203 
-211 NITREI
+211 
-217 GKKETALVGLK
+217 ETALKKVK
-228 ESSEDAKYLTQRLK
+228 NQID
-242 ELKAAKDAINT
+242 INT
-253 SKFTDAQNKAI
+253 RAQKEQASASK
-264 EKLESKNSN
+264 LMS
-273 NLAQAQAKFYDKSLA
+273 DKQTFSL
-288 QDQKNSANEVESKY
+288 QMTKWLKDNSAAAEDFGGKIQ
-302 KELLNIT
+302 KLQAELQSCDSVRFSNIKSEFKQLT
-309 REIGKTKIQL
+309 MQADISGKT
-319 LGLDE
+319 GLTFADKFK
-324 ASEEAQVLNQ
+324 QQ
-334 RLKELEDRK
+334 
-343 AELASTR
+343 
-350 YNLFNDS
+350 F
-357 QEKSISSAEKDNAY
+357 
-371 ALEKAESKLSDLKT
+371 SKLS
-385 KAAKDIVVKFD
+385 
-396 VQGNLDA
+396 
-403 QMSTVDTKLA
+403 
-413 SLGEFADRASSEYDE
+413 
-428 LTVSAEK
+428 
-435 FKAALSSGNESE
+435 
-447 IIATSAQFNS
+447 
-457 SLDKMKSKL
+457 
-466 TEVANEKK
+466 
-474 KFDAEMKSVS
+474 
-484 GALGAAETSGDVTH
+484 
-498 NIESQ
+498 
-503 MNAFVNKSK
+503 
-512 EAVSAVKELKTAQQ
+512 
-526 ELNTAA
+526 
-532 NNYKLDP
+532 
-539 NAQNKAALIASEEKF
+539 
-554 TNAVKESNV
+554 
-563 QLEKQSLEIKK
+563 
-574 QQAALKLQKWG
+574 
-585 KEHDAIGQN
+585 
-594 ETHAKEFQSYIQAIK
+594 SY
-609 SADTKAALDSVT
+609 V
-621 QQTSVWTQ
+621 
-629 SMELAGEAGQTMG
+629 
-642 TKIKNSFSRL
+642 
-652 TSYFSAASVILAG
+652 SAASVIMTG
-665 IQLGKQAFQNVLDI
+665 IQIAKSAFQNVLDI

-692 SAMQYTNIYD
+692 SAFQYTNIYD
-702 KLSASAQKYG
+702 SLTASAQKYG
-712 VQLTDLI
+712 TQLTDLI

-745 QHISDLDYDTAS
+745 QHIADLDYDTSA

-779 QGVLDAVNHIS
+779 QGVLDAVSHIS

-805 DVGEAIKRSA
+805 DIGEAVKRSA

-824 LEETAGMVT
+824 LEEVAGMAT

-848 LKVISMRI
+848 LKVISMRL
-856 RGMSGELQDLGE
+856 RGMSGSLEELGE
-868 EVDDNVT
+868 DVDDNVT
-875 NISKMQGDILNLTH
+875 NISKMQGQILNLTN

-897 AGNFKSTYEVLQGI
+897 AGNFKSTYEILQGVAKI
-911 AGVWKELSST
+911 WKDLSST

-926 LETMAGKHRANDLAA
+926 LETMAGKHRANELAA
-941 ILNNWER
+941 VLNNWER

-960 GSAMEEQ
+960 GSAMKEQ

-975 GRLNSLQATWQQLSN
+975 GRLNSLKAMWQQLSN
-990 TFISS
+990 TFINSDI
-995 GLAKGA
+995 AKGA
-1001 VTIFKDLLAVIDK
+1001 ITGFKDLLSIIEK
-1014 IISTMG
+1014 IMSAIG
-1020 GFGTVGLA
+1020 GVGTAGLL
-1028 GVLFAGFKKRSGV
+1028 GSIVLGFKYFGKVKNLFSGF
-1041 SNLISSFFGD
+1041 SDIWSMIDGFKD
-1051 LNAGLELGISKFQA
+1051 LGTA
-1065 FGEAGKSAGAKLKSF
+1065 AKLSGESIVKAFSTSP
-1080 FKTPTGAITKL
+1080 KAILTGI
-1091 GLAIAAVSAVI
+1091 GLIIAAVSTAI

-1111 ANKAR
+1111 VNKAR
-1116 QEKFDASNN
+1116 QEKIDTSNN

-1143 TILSSDEENE
+1143 TILSADEESE
-1153 LTSATN
+1153 LTSAIN
-1159 GTIDALGNKSAAL
+1159 GTISALGDKSAAL

-1192 ELKQQNQLATDAQK
+1192 ELKQQKQLSTDAQK
-1206 AAKDKIKDSFSEGIT
+1206 AAKDTIKSSWSEGLKK
-1221 RGLADVFNGV
+1221 GLADKLNGV
-1231 GKYDFLLPSKNSK
+1231 GKYDFLLPSKSSK
-1244 EWDAIK
+1244 EWKAIK
-1250 DITTSKS
+1250 DITESKS
-1257 FAKHVEN
+1257 FKKYIDGVSAHRN
-1264 RSSGRT
+1264 ALG
-1270 FGKELDDD
+1270 LDDD
-1278 FSKKFNFDADSGL
+1278 FSKKFNFDADTNL
-1291 DGYIEQLNYVNGIVD
+1291 DGYIEQLNYANEIVD
-1306 RLKAKATE
+1306 KLNAKAQE
-1314 TGDDSYL
+1314 TNDDSYL
-1321 DSVVYE
+1321 DSTVYK
-1327 QASKAVEGLSTDL
+1327 QASSAVESLSADL

-1347 YSVEKASYQL
+1347 YSAEKASYQL
-1357 KNGIPKTTGEFYKM
+1357 KNGIPKTTDEFYKM
-1371 QEAVLKASSSTVAG
+1371 QEAVLKASSSTVTG

-1405 VESQIEQFQALTNGI
+1405 TQAQLKQFQSLTNGI
-1420 KSISKDKEN
+1420 KSINKDKEN

-1435 DLKTKVNNG
+1435 DLKTKINNG
-1444 ECSVGDYS
+1444 DCSVGDYT

-1473 NAIRVQLG
+1473 NALRVQLG

-1505 TKNKVEKEVAESF
+1505 TKNNVEKEVAESF

-1732 SAKELAKAGKWGNTE
+1732 SVKELAKAGKWGNTE
-1747 LQNFIKMFSAP
+1747 LQSYIEMFSAP
-1758 DSLDNATPEQYAAG
+1758 DSLDNATPEQYAAA
-1772 WGSAISKANRYFKEG
+1772 WGNAISKSNRYFKEG

-1792 DFLSVVAAADSRLVK
+1792 AFIADVAAANSNLVK

-1812 VWEIQPGF
+1812 VWEIQPNF
-1820 DTKDWGK
+1820 DVKDWAK
-1827 AAGMAESTIE
+1827 AAGVAESTVESI
-1837 AMFGEMEEYG
+1837 FGQMEEYG

-2100 ADAAKKLKDVDDDT
+2100 ADAAKQLKDVDDDT

-2139 DGAKD
+2139 NGAKD

-2283 EGKGIGNNIF
+2283 EGKGVGNNIF

-2359 DVKVNVEANLSGNGV
+2359 DVKVNVEANLKGDGV

-2451 VNLSGDGI
+2451 VNLSGEGI

-2546 NNIFGDN
+2546 NNI
-2553 STLDNLEKFAKA
+2553 
-2565 AKKLEGVGDV
+2565 
-2575 DANVNVGLKGDGVGN
+2575 
-2590 DVFGSNSTID
+2590 FGSNSTID

-2821 VEDKSVTISAYL
+2821 VEDKSVTISANL
-2833 EGNLGLSSDVI
+2833 NGNIGSSSDLI
-2844 NNLPSFVSTAKA
+2844 NNLPSFASTAKT
-2856 LQSVEDKSVTVS
+2856 LQDVKDKSVTVTAS
-2868 AYVGGDITSDKV
+2868 VGGNITIDNV

-2885 FGSVISSLPPSKT
+2885 FESVISSLPPSKT

-2958 EVDASKVNSWSAPPK
+2958 EVDASKVNSWTAPPK

-2982 VTALTDGQLHKTGT
+2982 VTALTDSQLHKTGT

-3055 GDNGAEFVPYKKG
+3055 GDSGAEFVPYKKG

-3089 GGRGVAMAS
+3089 GGRGVALAS

-3105 GHGTWKP
+3105 GAGTWKP

-3121 GGSSSSGS
+3121 GGSSSS
-3129 RSLSNSGSNSNS
+3129 RSKSSSSSNSNS
-3141 NSNANKEAE
+3141 NSNSSANKEAE
-3150 KTEETLDWIETALDR
+3150 KFEETLDWIETALDR

-3521 RNDALDAAKDL
+3521 RNDALDAAKD
-3532 YDYQK
+3532 
-3537 KIKESTKDIADLE
+3537 
-3550 KQMAAYQGDV
+3550 
-3560 SEETKAKIQ
+3560 
-3569 QIKVDLEEA
+3569 
-3578 KSDLEETE
+3578 
-3586 YEQYISDQ
+3586 
-3594 QKMLDDLYNDYE
+3594 
-3606 TILNQRLDDIDAL
+3606 
-3619 MADMIS
+3619 
-3625 EINNNASTI
+3625 
-3634 GATIESQADKVG
+3634 
-3646 YTLSESMN
+3646 
-3654 TIWLSGNGSI
+3654 
-3664 SSVITM
+3664 
-3670 YGTKFDTALTTT
+3670 
-3682 NTALGYINTNIQN
+3682 
-3695 MITQLNKLAGTKI
+3695 
-3708 KAAGASSAATEKPT
+3708 
-3722 QKPSSTPAQQQQQQQ
+3722 
-3737 QQKKQVTVGGTINAG
+3737 
-3752 SARIYADSYGNGGG
+3752 
-3766 RQTFGND
+3766 
-3773 PIYTVL
+3773 
-3779 QERNGYILT
+3779 
-3788 RWHKL
+3788 
-3793 SSGYTGWFKKSDV
+3793 
-3806 SAYALGAKNI
+3806 
-3816 RNNEMAWTQ
+3816 
-3825 ENGSEMIMRP
+3825 
-3835 SDGAILTPL
+3835 
-3844 AKNDSVLTSAAS
+3844 
-3856 SNIWNMANNPS
+3856 
-3867 NFIKDNL
+3867 
-3874 DLDKIDT
+3874 
-3881 GANVGNKT
+3881 
-3889 TYTQN
+3889 
-3894 LDKVVFNLPNV
+3894 
-3905 KNYDEL
+3905 
-3911 LKSMQHDKNFE
+3911 
-3922 RLIMSMTIDPIAGK
+3922 
-3936 SSLAKGKAIR
+3936 

>member
-1 MADYKVSIDVDVN
+1 MADYKVDVDVN
-14 SSELDKLE
+14 VNDSKLDELE
-22 AKVSRIKLETPEV
+22 SRIKSIQDKT
-35 GVKVNTEDFK
+35 VKVNVKADTKEISNAVSTATKTMQSSGKTIKIKPVVDTSAFSAINKTVTTLNKDNTITVKTTGIETGLDGVKRLRTEVRTLDSEGKQLDFK
-45 KINKIIKEV
+45 VSVQDDELLKTKTDAQMLIEELKQIDTIKMKV
-54 DNKGVTVKATV
+54 DTGDISN
-65 EGVNKLGELQT
+65 Q
-76 QIYSLNKKGETEIKT
+76 
-91 RVVTEGVDKAKTDI
+91 VDKIESDFRKITNVTKETQSAMDDFKSAQSLLNEARTSGNNKEL
-105 QQISESYKKMTSEIN
+105 ISGMEQY
-120 KIASMKAELVGLD
+120 
-133 KSSKRAKNL
+133 
-142 TNDIAEST
+142 
-150 DKVKALKSEIKSLND
+150 
-165 GSMPIDMAN
+165 
-174 GYKEAWAGVSKS
+174 
-186 IRDAK
+186 
-191 ASISD
+191 
-196 KSDANKI
+196 
-203 KDDYKEVL
+203 
-211 NITREI
+211 
-217 GKKETALVGLK
+217 ETALKKVK
-228 ESSEDAKYLTQRLK
+228 NQID
-242 ELKAAKDAINT
+242 INT
-253 SKFTDAQNKAI
+253 RAQKEQASASK
-264 EKLESKNSN
+264 LMS
-273 NLAQAQAKFYDKSLA
+273 DKQTFSL
-288 QDQKNSANEVESKY
+288 QMTKWLKDNSAAAEDFGGKIQ
-302 KELLNIT
+302 KLQAELQSCDSVRFSNIKSEFKQLT
-309 REIGKTKIQL
+309 MQADISGKT
-319 LGLDE
+319 GLTFADKFK
-324 ASEEAQVLNQ
+324 QQ
-334 RLKELEDRK
+334 
-343 AELASTR
+343 
-350 YNLFNDS
+350 F
-357 QEKSISSAEKDNAY
+357 
-371 ALEKAESKLSDLKT
+371 SKLS
-385 KAAKDIVVKFD
+385 
-396 VQGNLDA
+396 
-403 QMSTVDTKLA
+403 
-413 SLGEFADRASSEYDE
+413 
-428 LTVSAEK
+428 
-435 FKAALSSGNESE
+435 
-447 IIATSAQFNS
+447 
-457 SLDKMKSKL
+457 
-466 TEVANEKK
+466 
-474 KFDAEMKSVS
+474 
-484 GALGAAETSGDVTH
+484 
-498 NIESQ
+498 
-503 MNAFVNKSK
+503 
-512 EAVSAVKELKTAQQ
+512 
-526 ELNTAA
+526 
-532 NNYKLDP
+532 
-539 NAQNKAALIASEEKF
+539 
-554 TNAVKESNV
+554 
-563 QLEKQSLEIKK
+563 
-574 QQAALKLQKWG
+574 
-585 KEHDAIGQN
+585 
-594 ETHAKEFQSYIQAIK
+594 SY
-609 SADTKAALDSVT
+609 V
-621 QQTSVWTQ
+621 
-629 SMELAGEAGQTMG
+629 
-642 TKIKNSFSRL
+642 
-652 TSYFSAASVILAG
+652 SAASVIMTG
-665 IQLGKQAFQNVLDI
+665 IQIAKSAFQNVLDI

-692 SAMQYTNIYD
+692 SASQYTNIYD
-702 KLSASAQKYG
+702 SLTASAQKYG
-712 VQLTDLI
+712 TQLTDLI

-745 QHISDLDYDTAS
+745 QHIADLDYDTSA

-779 QGVLDAVNHIS
+779 QGVLDAVSHIS

-805 DVGEAIKRSA
+805 DIGEAVKRSA

-824 LEETAGMVT
+824 LEEVAGMAT

-848 LKVISMRI
+848 LKVISMRL
-856 RGMSGELQDLGE
+856 RGMSGSLEELGE
-868 EVDDNVT
+868 DVDDNVT
-875 NISKMQGDILNLTH
+875 NISKMQGQILNLTN

-897 AGNFKSTYEVLQGI
+897 AGNFKSTYEILQDVAKI
-911 AGVWKELSST
+911 WKDLSST

-926 LETMAGKHRANDLAA
+926 LETMAGKHRANELAA
-941 ILNNWER
+941 VLNNWER

-960 GSAMEEQ
+960 GSAMKEQ

-975 GRLNSLQATWQQLSN
+975 GRLNSLKAMWQQLSN
-990 TFISS
+990 TFINSDI
-995 GLAKGA
+995 AKGA
-1001 VTIFKDLLAVIDK
+1001 ITGFKDLLSIIEK
-1014 IISTMG
+1014 IMSAIG
-1020 GFGTVGLA
+1020 GVGTAGLL
-1028 GVLFAGFKKRSGV
+1028 GSIVLGFKYFGKVKNLFSGF
-1041 SNLISSFFGD
+1041 SDIWSMIDGFKD
-1051 LNAGLELGISKFQA
+1051 LGTA
-1065 FGEAGKSAGAKLKSF
+1065 AKLSGESIVKAFSTSP
-1080 FKTPTGAITKL
+1080 KAILTGI
-1091 GLAIAAVSAVI
+1091 GLIIAAVSTAI

-1111 ANKAR
+1111 VNKAR
-1116 QEKFDASNN
+1116 QEKIDTSNN

-1143 TILSSDEENE
+1143 TILSADEESE
-1153 LTSATN
+1153 LTSAIN
-1159 GTIDALGNKSAAL
+1159 GTISALGDKSAAL

-1192 ELKQQNQLATDAQK
+1192 ELKQQKQLSTDAQK
-1206 AAKDKIKDSFSEGIT
+1206 AAKDTIKSSWSEGLKK
-1221 RGLADVFNGV
+1221 GLADKLNGV
-1231 GKYDFLLPSKNSK
+1231 GKYDFLLPSKSSK
-1244 EWDAIK
+1244 EWKAIK
-1250 DITTSKS
+1250 DITESKS
-1257 FAKHVEN
+1257 FKKYIDGVSAHRN
-1264 RSSGRT
+1264 ALG
-1270 FGKELDDD
+1270 LDDD
-1278 FSKKFNFDADSGL
+1278 FSKKFNFDADTNL
-1291 DGYIEQLNYVNGIVD
+1291 DGYIEQLNYANEIVD
-1306 RLKAKATE
+1306 KLNAKAQE
-1314 TGDDSYL
+1314 TNDDSYL
-1321 DSVVYE
+1321 DSTVYK
-1327 QASKAVEGLSTDL
+1327 QASSAVESLSADL

-1347 YSVEKASYQL
+1347 YSAEKASYQL
-1357 KNGIPKTTGEFYKM
+1357 KNGIPKTTDEFYKM
-1371 QEAVLKASSSTVAG
+1371 QEAVLKASSSTVTG

-1405 VESQIEQFQALTNGI
+1405 TQAQLKQFQSLTNGI
-1420 KSISKDKEN
+1420 KSINKDKEN

-1435 DLKTKVNNG
+1435 DLKTKINNG
-1444 ECSVGDYS
+1444 DCSVGDYT

-1473 NAIRVQLG
+1473 NALRVQLG

-1505 TKNKVEKEVAESF
+1505 TKNNVEKEVAESF

-1725 EILNGAE
+1725 EILNGAK
-1732 SAKELAKAGKWGNTE
+1732 SVKELAKAGKWGNTE
-1747 LQNFIKMFSAP
+1747 LQSYIEMFSAP
-1758 DSLDNATPEQYAAG
+1758 DSLDNATPEQYAAA
-1772 WGSAISKANRYFKEG
+1772 WGNAISKSNRYFKEG

-1792 DFLSVVAAADSRLVK
+1792 AFIADVAAANSNLVK

-1812 VWEIQPGF
+1812 VWEIQPNF
-1820 DTKDWGK
+1820 DVKDWAK
-1827 AAGMAESTIE
+1827 AAGVAESTVESI
-1837 AMFGEMEEYG
+1837 FGQMEEYG

-2100 ADAAKKLKDVDDDT
+2100 ADAAKQLKDVDDDT

-2139 DGAKD
+2139 NGAKD

-2283 EGKGIGNNIF
+2283 EGKGVGNNIF

-2359 DVKVNVEANLSGNGV
+2359 DVKVNVEANLKGDGV

-2451 VNLSGDGI
+2451 VNLSGEGI

-2821 VEDKSVTISAYL
+2821 VEDKSVTISANL
-2833 EGNLGLSSDVI
+2833 NGNIGSSSDLI
-2844 NNLPSFVSTAKA
+2844 NNLPSFASTAKT
-2856 LQSVEDKSVTVS
+2856 LQDVKDKSVTVTAS
-2868 AYVGGDITSDKV
+2868 VGGNITIDNV

-2941 SAVDNYSPADK
+2941 SAVNNYSPADK

-2958 EVDASKVNSWSAPPK
+2958 EVDASKVNSWPVPPK

-2982 VTALTDGQLHKTGT
+2982 VTALTDSQLHKTGT

-3019 GHAFKNGDWST
+3019 NHAFKNGDWST

-3089 GGRGVAMAS
+3089 GGRGVALAS

-3105 GHGTWKP
+3105 GAGTWKP

-3121 GGSSSSGS
+3121 GGSSSS
-3129 RSLSNSGSNSNS
+3129 RSKSSSSSNSNS
-3141 NSNANKEAE
+3141 NSNSSANKEAE
-3150 KTEETLDWIETALDR
+3150 KFEETLDWIETALDR

-3235 IEKITDEDL
+3235 IEKITNEDL

-3440 YGVKYNVYMAQADK
+3440 YGVEYNVYMAQANK

-3560 SEETKAKIQ
+3560 SEETKAKVQ

-3695 MITQLNKLAGTKI
+3695 MITQLNKIAGTKI
-3708 KAAGASSAATEKPT
+3708 KAAGVSSAATEKPT
-3722 QKPSSTPAQQQQQQQ
+3722 PKPSSTPTQQQQQQ

-3752 SARIYADSYGNGGG
+3752 GARIYADSYGNGGG
-3766 RQTFGND
+3766 RQTFGSD

-3867 NFIKDNL
+3867 DFIKDNL

>member
-1 MADYKVSIDVDVN
+1 MADYKVDVDVN
-14 SSELDKLE
+14 VNDSKLDELE
-22 AKVSRIKLETPEV
+22 NRIKSIQDKT
-35 GVKVNTEDFK
+35 VKVNIKADTKEISNAVSTATKTMQSSGKTIKIKPVVDTSAFSAINKTVTTLNKDNTITVKTTGIETGLDGVKRLRTEVRTLDSEGKQLDFK
-45 KINKIIKEV
+45 V
-54 DNKGVTVKATV
+54 SVQDD
-65 EGVNKLGELQT
+65 EL
-76 QIYSLNKKGETEIKT
+76 LKT
-91 RVVTEGVDKAKTDI
+91 K
-105 QQISESYKKMTSEIN
+105 
-120 KIASMKAELVGLD
+120 
-133 KSSKRAKNL
+133 
-142 TNDIAEST
+142 
-150 DKVKALKSEIKSLND
+150 
-165 GSMPIDMAN
+165 
-174 GYKEAWAGVSKS
+174 
-186 IRDAK
+186 
-191 ASISD
+191 
-196 KSDANKI
+196 
-203 KDDYKEVL
+203 
-211 NITREI
+211 
-217 GKKETALVGLK
+217 
-228 ESSEDAKYLTQRLK
+228 
-242 ELKAAKDAINT
+242 
-253 SKFTDAQNKAI
+253 TDAQMLIEELKQIDTIKMKVDTGDISNQVDKIESDFRKITNVTKETQSAMDDFKSAQSLLNEARTSGNNKELISGMEQYEIALKKVKNQI
-264 EKLESKNSN
+264 DINTRAQKEQASASKLMS
-273 NLAQAQAKFYDKSLA
+273 DKQTFSL
-288 QDQKNSANEVESKY
+288 QMTKWLKDNSAAAEDFGGKIQ
-302 KELLNIT
+302 KLQAELQSCDSVRFSNIKSEFKQLT
-309 REIGKTKIQL
+309 MQADISGKT
-319 LGLDE
+319 GLTFADKFK
-324 ASEEAQVLNQ
+324 QQ
-334 RLKELEDRK
+334 
-343 AELASTR
+343 
-350 YNLFNDS
+350 F
-357 QEKSISSAEKDNAY
+357 
-371 ALEKAESKLSDLKT
+371 SKLSSC
-385 KAAKDIVVKFD
+385 V
-396 VQGNLDA
+396 
-403 QMSTVDTKLA
+403 
-413 SLGEFADRASSEYDE
+413 
-428 LTVSAEK
+428 
-435 FKAALSSGNESE
+435 
-447 IIATSAQFNS
+447 
-457 SLDKMKSKL
+457 
-466 TEVANEKK
+466 
-474 KFDAEMKSVS
+474 
-484 GALGAAETSGDVTH
+484 
-498 NIESQ
+498 
-503 MNAFVNKSK
+503 
-512 EAVSAVKELKTAQQ
+512 
-526 ELNTAA
+526 
-532 NNYKLDP
+532 
-539 NAQNKAALIASEEKF
+539 
-554 TNAVKESNV
+554 
-563 QLEKQSLEIKK
+563 
-574 QQAALKLQKWG
+574 
-585 KEHDAIGQN
+585 
-594 ETHAKEFQSYIQAIK
+594 
-609 SADTKAALDSVT
+609 
-621 QQTSVWTQ
+621 
-629 SMELAGEAGQTMG
+629 
-642 TKIKNSFSRL
+642 
-652 TSYFSAASVILAG
+652 SAASVIMTG
-665 IQLGKQAFQNVLDI
+665 IQIAKSAFQNVLDI

-692 SAMQYTNIYD
+692 SASQYTNIYD
-702 KLSASAQKYG
+702 SLTASAQKYG
-712 VQLTDLI
+712 TQLTDLI

-745 QHISDLDYDTAS
+745 QHIADLDYDTSA

-779 QGVLDAVNHIS
+779 QGVLDAVSHIS

-805 DVGEAIKRSA
+805 DIGEAVKRSA

-824 LEETAGMVT
+824 LEEVAGMAT

-848 LKVISMRI
+848 LKVISMRL
-856 RGMSGELQDLGE
+856 RGMSGSLEELGE
-868 EVDDNVT
+868 DVDDNVT
-875 NISKMQGDILNLTH
+875 NISKMQGQILNLTN

-897 AGNFKSTYEVLQGI
+897 AGNFKSTYEILQDVAKI
-911 AGVWKELSST
+911 WKDLSST

-926 LETMAGKHRANDLAA
+926 LETMAGKHRANELAA
-941 ILNNWER
+941 VLNNWER

-960 GSAMEEQ
+960 GSAMKEQ

-975 GRLNSLQATWQQLSN
+975 GRLNSLKAMWQQLSN
-990 TFISS
+990 TFINSDI
-995 GLAKGA
+995 AKGA
-1001 VTIFKDLLAVIDK
+1001 ITGFKDLLSIIEK
-1014 IISTMG
+1014 IMSAIG
-1020 GFGTVGLA
+1020 GVGTAGLL
-1028 GVLFAGFKKRSGV
+1028 GSIVLGFKYFGKVKNLFSGF
-1041 SNLISSFFGD
+1041 SDIWSMIDGFKD
-1051 LNAGLELGISKFQA
+1051 LGTA
-1065 FGEAGKSAGAKLKSF
+1065 AKLSGESIVKAFSTSP
-1080 FKTPTGAITKL
+1080 KAILTGI
-1091 GLAIAAVSAVI
+1091 GLIIAAVSTAI

-1111 ANKAR
+1111 VNKAR
-1116 QEKFDASNN
+1116 QEKIDTSNN

-1143 TILSSDEENE
+1143 TILSADEESE
-1153 LTSATN
+1153 LTSAIN
-1159 GTIDALGNKSAAL
+1159 GTISVLGDKSAAL

-1192 ELKQQNQLATDAQK
+1192 ELKQQKQLSTDAQK
-1206 AAKDKIKDSFSEGIT
+1206 AAKDTIKSSWSEGLKK
-1221 RGLADVFNGV
+1221 GLADKLNGV
-1231 GKYDFLLPSKNSK
+1231 GKYDFLLPSKSSK
-1244 EWDAIK
+1244 EWKAIK
-1250 DITTSKS
+1250 DITESKS
-1257 FAKHVEN
+1257 FKKYIDGVSAHRN
-1264 RSSGRT
+1264 ALG
-1270 FGKELDDD
+1270 LDDD
-1278 FSKKFNFDADSGL
+1278 FSKKFNFDADTNL
-1291 DGYIEQLNYVNGIVD
+1291 DGYIEQLNYANEIVD
-1306 RLKAKATE
+1306 KLNAKAQE
-1314 TGDDSYL
+1314 TNDDSYL
-1321 DSVVYE
+1321 DSTVYK
-1327 QASKAVEGLSTDL
+1327 QASSAVESLSADL

-1347 YSVEKASYQL
+1347 YSAEKASYQL
-1357 KNGIPKTTGEFYKM
+1357 KNGIPKTTDEFYKM
-1371 QEAVLKASSSTVAG
+1371 QEAVLKASSSTVTG

-1405 VESQIEQFQALTNGI
+1405 TQAQLKQFQSLTNGI
-1420 KSISKDKEN
+1420 KSINKDKEN

-1435 DLKTKVNNG
+1435 DLKTKINNG
-1444 ECSVGDYS
+1444 DCSVGDYT
-1452 KAVDEANDAINEIA
+1452 KAVDEANNAINEIA

-1473 NAIRVQLG
+1473 NALRVQLG

-1491 DEVVKLKNKFVKAL
+1491 DEVVRLKNKFVKAL
-1505 TKNKVEKEVAESF
+1505 TKNNVEKEVAESF

-1732 SAKELAKAGKWGNTE
+1732 SVKELAKAGKWGNTE
-1747 LQNFIKMFSAP
+1747 LQSYIEMFSAP
-1758 DSLDNATPEQYAAG
+1758 DSLDNATPEQYAAA
-1772 WGSAISKANRYFKEG
+1772 WGNAISKSNRYFKEG

-1792 DFLSVVAAADSRLVK
+1792 AFIADVAAANSNLVK

-1812 VWEIQPGF
+1812 VWEIQPNF
-1820 DTKDWGK
+1820 DVKDWAK
-1827 AAGMAESTIE
+1827 AAGVAESTVESI
-1837 AMFGEMEEYG
+1837 FGQMEEYG

-1870 NALKSSMGQ
+1870 SALKSSMGQ

-2100 ADAAKKLKDVDDDT
+2100 ADAAKQLKDVDDDT
-2114 VKTVTA
+2114 VKSVTA

-2178 GAKALQDAPSSSVTV
+2178 GAKALQDAPSSSVTI

-2283 EGKGIGNNIF
+2283 EGKGVGDNIF

-2349 DAAER
+2349 DGAER

-2451 VNLSGDGI
+2451 VNLSGEGI

-2546 NNIFGDN
+2546 NNVFGDN

-2651 EDVSV
+2651 EDISV

-2670 VFGDNSALDNINRF
+2670 VFGDNSALDNINKF

-2691 KGVEDVKVNVSASL
+2691 KGVKDVKVNVSASL

-2728 KGANALKDVGNVKAS
+2728 KGANALKGVGNVKAKVS
-2743 VTASLSGD
+2743 ASLSGD
-2751 GIGNDIFGN
+2751 GIGNDIFGS
-2760 NSTIDNLKKFAA
+2760 NSTIDNLKKFAD
-2772 GAKSLADVGSVSVK
+2772 GAKSLKGIGDVSVK
-2786 VSANLDGNIGNGVL
+2786 VSAKLDGNIGNGLL

-2821 VEDKSVTISAYL
+2821 VEDKSVTISANL
-2833 EGNLGLSSDVI
+2833 NGNIGSSSDLI
-2844 NNLPSFVSTAKA
+2844 NNLPSFASTAKT
-2856 LQSVEDKSVTVS
+2856 LQGVKDKSVTVTAS
-2868 AYVGGDITSDKV
+2868 VGGNITIDNV

-2912 VKSTLQGL
+2912 IKSTLQGL

-3129 RSLSNSGSNSNS
+3129 RSSSNSGSNSNS

-3150 KTEETLDWIETALDR
+3150 KTEETLDWIEIALDR

-3235 IEKITDEDL
+3235 IEKITNEDL
-3244 NNKISEYKQ
+3244 NNKIQDYQ
-3253 WYEKALDCLDAIDD
+3253 NWYNKALDCLDAIDD

-3388 LRELDWQIFDL
+3388 LRELDWEVFDL

-3440 YGVKYNVYMAQADK
+3440 YGVKYNVYMAQANK

-3695 MITQLNKLAGTKI
+3695 MITQLNKIAGTKI
-3708 KAAGASSAATEKPT
+3708 KAAGVSSAATEKPT
-3722 QKPSSTPAQQQQQQQ
+3722 PKPSSTPTQQQQQQ

-3752 SARIYADSYGNGGG
+3752 GARIYADSYGNGGG
-3766 RQTFGND
+3766 RQTFGSD

-3867 NFIKDNL
+3867 DFIKDNL

>member
-1 MADYKVSIDVDVN
+1 MADYKVDIDVNVN
-14 SSELDKLE
+14 DSKLDELE
-22 AKVSRIKLETPEV
+22 SRIKSIQDKP
-35 GVKVNTEDFK
+35 VKVNVKADTKEISNAVSTATKTMQSSGKTIKIKPVVDTSAFSAINKTVTTLNKDNTITVKTTGIETGLDGVKRLRTEVRTLDSEGKQLDFK
-45 KINKIIKEV
+45 VSVQDDELLKTKTDAQMLIEELKQIDTIKMKV
-54 DNKGVTVKATV
+54 DTGDISN
-65 EGVNKLGELQT
+65 Q
-76 QIYSLNKKGETEIKT
+76 
-91 RVVTEGVDKAKTDI
+91 VDKIESDFRKITNVTKETQSAMDDFKSAQSLLNEARTSGNNKEL
-105 QQISESYKKMTSEIN
+105 ISGMEQY
-120 KIASMKAELVGLD
+120 
-133 KSSKRAKNL
+133 
-142 TNDIAEST
+142 
-150 DKVKALKSEIKSLND
+150 
-165 GSMPIDMAN
+165 
-174 GYKEAWAGVSKS
+174 
-186 IRDAK
+186 
-191 ASISD
+191 
-196 KSDANKI
+196 
-203 KDDYKEVL
+203 
-211 NITREI
+211 
-217 GKKETALVGLK
+217 ETALKKVK
-228 ESSEDAKYLTQRLK
+228 NQID
-242 ELKAAKDAINT
+242 INT
-253 SKFTDAQNKAI
+253 RAQKEQASASK
-264 EKLESKNSN
+264 LMS
-273 NLAQAQAKFYDKSLA
+273 DKQTFSL
-288 QDQKNSANEVESKY
+288 QMTKWLKDNSAAAEDFGGKIQ
-302 KELLNIT
+302 KLQAELQSCDSVRFSNIKSEFKQLT
-309 REIGKTKIQL
+309 MQADISGKT
-319 LGLDE
+319 GLTFADKFK
-324 ASEEAQVLNQ
+324 QQ
-334 RLKELEDRK
+334 
-343 AELASTR
+343 
-350 YNLFNDS
+350 F
-357 QEKSISSAEKDNAY
+357 
-371 ALEKAESKLSDLKT
+371 SKLS
-385 KAAKDIVVKFD
+385 
-396 VQGNLDA
+396 
-403 QMSTVDTKLA
+403 
-413 SLGEFADRASSEYDE
+413 
-428 LTVSAEK
+428 
-435 FKAALSSGNESE
+435 
-447 IIATSAQFNS
+447 
-457 SLDKMKSKL
+457 
-466 TEVANEKK
+466 
-474 KFDAEMKSVS
+474 
-484 GALGAAETSGDVTH
+484 
-498 NIESQ
+498 
-503 MNAFVNKSK
+503 
-512 EAVSAVKELKTAQQ
+512 
-526 ELNTAA
+526 
-532 NNYKLDP
+532 
-539 NAQNKAALIASEEKF
+539 
-554 TNAVKESNV
+554 
-563 QLEKQSLEIKK
+563 
-574 QQAALKLQKWG
+574 
-585 KEHDAIGQN
+585 
-594 ETHAKEFQSYIQAIK
+594 SY
-609 SADTKAALDSVT
+609 V
-621 QQTSVWTQ
+621 
-629 SMELAGEAGQTMG
+629 
-642 TKIKNSFSRL
+642 
-652 TSYFSAASVILAG
+652 SAASVIMTG
-665 IQLGKQAFQNVLDI
+665 IQIAKSAFQNVLDI

-692 SAMQYTNIYD
+692 SASQYTNIYD
-702 KLSASAQKYG
+702 SLTASAQKYG
-712 VQLTDLI
+712 TQLTDLI

-745 QHISDLDYDTAS
+745 QHIADLDYDTSA

-779 QGVLDAVNHIS
+779 QGVLDAVSHIS

-805 DVGEAIKRSA
+805 DIGEAVKRSA

-824 LEETAGMVT
+824 LEEVAGMAT

-848 LKVISMRI
+848 LKVISMRL
-856 RGMSGELQDLGE
+856 RGMSGSLEELGE
-868 EVDDNVT
+868 DVDDNVT
-875 NISKMQGDILNLTH
+875 NISKMQGQILNLTN

-897 AGNFKSTYEVLQGI
+897 AGNFKSTYEILQGVAKI
-911 AGVWKELSST
+911 WKDLSST

-926 LETMAGKHRANDLAA
+926 LETMAGKHRANELAA
-941 ILNNWER
+941 VLNNWER

-960 GSAMEEQ
+960 GSAMKEQ

-975 GRLNSLQATWQQLSN
+975 GRLNSLKAMWQQLSN
-990 TFISS
+990 TFINSDI
-995 GLAKGA
+995 AKGA
-1001 VTIFKDLLAVIDK
+1001 ITGFKDLLSIIEK
-1014 IISTMG
+1014 IMSAIG
-1020 GFGTVGLA
+1020 GVGTAGLL
-1028 GVLFAGFKKRSGV
+1028 GSIVLGFKYFGKVKNLFSGF
-1041 SNLISSFFGD
+1041 SDIWSMIDGFKD
-1051 LNAGLELGISKFQA
+1051 LGTA
-1065 FGEAGKSAGAKLKSF
+1065 AKLSGESIVKAFSTSP
-1080 FKTPTGAITKL
+1080 KAILTGI
-1091 GLAIAAVSAVI
+1091 GLIIAAVSTAI

-1111 ANKAR
+1111 VNKAR
-1116 QEKFDASNN
+1116 QEKIDTSNN

-1143 TILSSDEENE
+1143 TILSADEESE
-1153 LTSATN
+1153 LTSAIN
-1159 GTIDALGNKSAAL
+1159 GTISALGDKSAAL

-1192 ELKQQNQLATDAQK
+1192 ELKQQKQLSTDAQK
-1206 AAKDKIKDSFSEGIT
+1206 AAKDTIKSSWSEGLT
-1221 RGLADVFNGV
+1221 KGLADKLNGV
-1231 GKYDFLLPSKNSK
+1231 GKYDFLLPSKSSK
-1244 EWDAIK
+1244 EWKAIK
-1250 DITTSKS
+1250 DITESKS
-1257 FAKHVEN
+1257 FKKYIDGVSAHRN
-1264 RSSGRT
+1264 ALG
-1270 FGKELDDD
+1270 LDDD
-1278 FSKKFNFDADSGL
+1278 FSKKFNFDADTNL
-1291 DGYIEQLNYVNGIVD
+1291 DGYIEQLNYANEIVD
-1306 RLKAKATE
+1306 KLNAKAQE
-1314 TGDDSYL
+1314 TNDDSYL
-1321 DSVVYE
+1321 DSTVYK
-1327 QASKAVEGLSTDL
+1327 QASSAVESLSADL

-1347 YSVEKASYQL
+1347 YSAEKASYQL
-1357 KNGIPKTTGEFYKM
+1357 KNGIPKTTDEFYKM
-1371 QEAVLKASSSTVAG
+1371 QEAVLKASSSTVTG

-1405 VESQIEQFQALTNGI
+1405 TQAQLKQFQSLTNGI
-1420 KSISKDKEN
+1420 KSINKDKEN

-1435 DLKTKVNNG
+1435 DLKTKINNG
-1444 ECSVGDYS
+1444 DCSVGDYT

-1473 NAIRVQLG
+1473 NALRVQLG

-1505 TKNKVEKEVAESF
+1505 TKNNVEKEIAESF

-1574 TETEDLSNLNTALSE
+1574 TETEDLTNLNTALSE

-1605 KRYKSLDGYNPAAIF
+1605 KRYKNLDGYNPAAIF

-1626 VRLNTKALQSLEEQ
+1626 VRLNTKALQSLEKQ

-1758 DSLDNATPEQYAAG
+1758 GSLDNATPEQYAAG

-2100 ADAAKKLKDVDDDT
+2100 ADAAKQLKDVDDDT
-2114 VKTVTA
+2114 VKSVTA

-2229 GDAKVTIEAN
+2229 GDAKVTVEAN

-2277 NITANL
+2277 TITANL
-2283 EGKGIGNNIF
+2283 EGKGVANGLF

-2299 DNLEKFAKAA
+2299 DNIEKFAKAA

-2314 VADANVSVTA
+2314 VEDANVSVTA

-2340 TLDNLDKFA
+2340 ILDNLDKFA

-2359 DVKVNVEANLSGNGV
+2359 DVKVNVEANLSDNGV

-3129 RSLSNSGSNSNS
+3129 RSSSNSGSNSNS

-3235 IEKITDEDL
+3235 IEKITNEDL
-3244 NNKISEYKQ
+3244 NNKIQDYQ
-3253 WYEKALDCLDAIDD
+3253 NWYNKALDCLDAIDD

-3348 VNSGTIEKYSESWY
+3348 VNSGTIEKYSESW
-3362 SMVNSVD
+3362 
-3369 EVTKSIE
+3369 
-3376 ECNTSLLEYEKN
+3376 
-3388 LRELDWQIFDL
+3388 
-3399 IQDKISKVADES
+3399 
-3411 EFLINLMSN
+3411 
-3420 KKLYEDNGQL
+3420 
-3430 TDEGMATMGQ
+3430 
-3440 YGVKYNVYMAQADK
+3440 
-3454 YAKKIK
+3454 
-3460 ELQADLAKD
+3460 
-3469 PYNQDIA
+3469 
-3476 NQLQEYI
+3476 
-3483 EAQQEAILN
+3483 
-3492 AEDMKNSIKDMVSD
+3492 
-3506 GIDKELDSLQKLIDK
+3506 
-3521 RNDALDAAKDL
+3521 
-3532 YDYQK
+3532 
-3537 KIKESTKDIADLE
+3537 
-3550 KQMAAYQGDV
+3550 
-3560 SEETKAKIQ
+3560 
-3569 QIKVDLEEA
+3569 
-3578 KSDLEETE
+3578 
-3586 YEQYISDQ
+3586 
-3594 QKMLDDLYNDYE
+3594 
-3606 TILNQRLDDIDAL
+3606 
-3619 MADMIS
+3619 
-3625 EINNNASTI
+3625 
-3634 GATIESQADKVG
+3634 
-3646 YTLSESMN
+3646 
-3654 TIWLSGNGSI
+3654 
-3664 SSVITM
+3664 
-3670 YGTKFDTALTTT
+3670 
-3682 NTALGYINTNIQN
+3682 
-3695 MITQLNKLAGTKI
+3695 
-3708 KAAGASSAATEKPT
+3708 
-3722 QKPSSTPAQQQQQQQ
+3722 
-3737 QQKKQVTVGGTINAG
+3737 
-3752 SARIYADSYGNGGG
+3752 
-3766 RQTFGND
+3766 
-3773 PIYTVL
+3773 
-3779 QERNGYILT
+3779 
-3788 RWHKL
+3788 
-3793 SSGYTGWFKKSDV
+3793 
-3806 SAYALGAKNI
+3806 
-3816 RNNEMAWTQ
+3816 
-3825 ENGSEMIMRP
+3825 
-3835 SDGAILTPL
+3835 
-3844 AKNDSVLTSAAS
+3844 
-3856 SNIWNMANNPS
+3856 
-3867 NFIKDNL
+3867 
-3874 DLDKIDT
+3874 
-3881 GANVGNKT
+3881 
-3889 TYTQN
+3889 
-3894 LDKVVFNLPNV
+3894 
-3905 KNYDEL
+3905 
-3911 LKSMQHDKNFE
+3911 
-3922 RLIMSMTIDPIAGK
+3922 
-3936 SSLAKGKAIR
+3936 

>member
-14 SSELDKLE
+14 DSKLDELE
-22 AKVSRIKLETPEV
+22 SRIKSIQDKT
-35 GVKVNTEDFK
+35 VKVNVKADTKEISNAVSTATKTMQSSGKTIKIKPVVDTSAFSAINKTVTTLNKDNTITVKTTGIETGLDGVKRLRTEVRTLDSEGKQLDFK
-45 KINKIIKEV
+45 V
-54 DNKGVTVKATV
+54 SVQDD
-65 EGVNKLGELQT
+65 EL
-76 QIYSLNKKGETEIKT
+76 LKT
-91 RVVTEGVDKAKTDI
+91 K
-105 QQISESYKKMTSEIN
+105 
-120 KIASMKAELVGLD
+120 
-133 KSSKRAKNL
+133 
-142 TNDIAEST
+142 
-150 DKVKALKSEIKSLND
+150 
-165 GSMPIDMAN
+165 
-174 GYKEAWAGVSKS
+174 
-186 IRDAK
+186 
-191 ASISD
+191 
-196 KSDANKI
+196 
-203 KDDYKEVL
+203 
-211 NITREI
+211 
-217 GKKETALVGLK
+217 
-228 ESSEDAKYLTQRLK
+228 
-242 ELKAAKDAINT
+242 
-253 SKFTDAQNKAI
+253 TDAQMLIEELKQIDTIKMKVDTGDISNQVDKIESDFRKITNVTKETQSAMDDFKSAQSLLNEARTSGNNKELISGMEQYEIALKKVKNQI
-264 EKLESKNSN
+264 DINTRAQKEQASASKLMS
-273 NLAQAQAKFYDKSLA
+273 DKQTFSL
-288 QDQKNSANEVESKY
+288 QMTKWLKDNSAAAEDFGGKIQ
-302 KELLNIT
+302 KLQAELRSCDSVRFSNIKSEFKQLT
-309 REIGKTKIQL
+309 MQADISGKT
-319 LGLDE
+319 GLTFADKFK
-324 ASEEAQVLNQ
+324 QQ
-334 RLKELEDRK
+334 
-343 AELASTR
+343 
-350 YNLFNDS
+350 F
-357 QEKSISSAEKDNAY
+357 
-371 ALEKAESKLSDLKT
+371 SKLS
-385 KAAKDIVVKFD
+385 
-396 VQGNLDA
+396 
-403 QMSTVDTKLA
+403 
-413 SLGEFADRASSEYDE
+413 
-428 LTVSAEK
+428 
-435 FKAALSSGNESE
+435 
-447 IIATSAQFNS
+447 
-457 SLDKMKSKL
+457 
-466 TEVANEKK
+466 
-474 KFDAEMKSVS
+474 
-484 GALGAAETSGDVTH
+484 
-498 NIESQ
+498 
-503 MNAFVNKSK
+503 
-512 EAVSAVKELKTAQQ
+512 
-526 ELNTAA
+526 
-532 NNYKLDP
+532 
-539 NAQNKAALIASEEKF
+539 
-554 TNAVKESNV
+554 
-563 QLEKQSLEIKK
+563 
-574 QQAALKLQKWG
+574 
-585 KEHDAIGQN
+585 
-594 ETHAKEFQSYIQAIK
+594 SY
-609 SADTKAALDSVT
+609 V
-621 QQTSVWTQ
+621 
-629 SMELAGEAGQTMG
+629 
-642 TKIKNSFSRL
+642 
-652 TSYFSAASVILAG
+652 SAASVIMTG
-665 IQLGKQAFQNVLDI
+665 IQIAKSAFQNVLDI

-692 SAMQYTNIYD
+692 SASQYINIYD
-702 KLSASAQKYG
+702 SLTASAQKYG
-712 VQLTDLI
+712 TQLTDLI

-745 QHISDLDYDTAS
+745 QHIADLDYDTSA

-779 QGVLDAVNHIS
+779 QGILDAVSHIS

-805 DVGEAIKRSA
+805 DIGEAIKRSA

-897 AGNFKSTYEVLQGI
+897 AGNFKSTYEILQGI

-960 GSAMEEQ
+960 GSAMKEQ

-1020 GFGTVGLA
+1020 GFGTAGLV

-1041 SNLISSFFGD
+1041 SKLVSQFFTDLSEGFDTNLTK
-1051 LNAGLELGISKFQA
+1051 LETFDIAL
-1065 FGEAGKSAGAKLKSF
+1065 AKARGTLKNF
-1080 FKTPTGAITKL
+1080 FKTPTGVMTGI
-1091 GLAIAAVSAVI
+1091 GLAIAAVSAAI

-1116 QEKFDASNN
+1116 QEKFDDSNN

-1153 LTSATN
+1153 LTSAIN

-1206 AAKDKIKDSFSEGIT
+1206 AAKDKIKDSFSEGTIK
-1221 RGLADVFNGV
+1221 GLADVFNGV
-1231 GKYDFLLPSKNSK
+1231 GKYDFLLPSKSSK
-1244 EWDAIK
+1244 EWKAIK
-1250 DITTSKS
+1250 DITESKS
-1257 FAKHVEN
+1257 FKKYIDGVSAHRN
-1264 RSSGRT
+1264 ALG
-1270 FGKELDDD
+1270 LDDD
-1278 FSKKFNFDADSGL
+1278 FSKKFNFDADTNL
-1291 DGYIEQLNYVNGIVD
+1291 DGYIEQLNYANEIVD
-1306 RLKAKATE
+1306 KLNAKAQE
-1314 TGDDSYL
+1314 TNDDSYL
-1321 DSVVYE
+1321 DSTVYK
-1327 QASKAVEGLSTDL
+1327 QASSAVESLSADL

-1347 YSVEKASYQL
+1347 YSAEKASYQL
-1357 KNGIPKTTGEFYKM
+1357 KNGIPKTTDEFYKM
-1371 QEAVLKASSSTVAG
+1371 QEAVLKASSSTVTG

-1405 VESQIEQFQALTNGI
+1405 TQAQLKQFQSLTNGI
-1420 KSISKDKEN
+1420 KSINKDKEN

-1435 DLKTKVNNG
+1435 DLKTKINNG
-1444 ECSVGDYS
+1444 DCSVGDYT

-1473 NAIRVQLG
+1473 NALRVQLG

-1505 TKNKVEKEVAESF
+1505 TKNNVEKEVAESF

-1541 KNIDTKNLDASI
+1541 KNIDTKNIDASI

-1574 TETEDLSNLNTALSE
+1574 TETEDLTNLNTALSE

-1605 KRYKSLDGYNPAAIF
+1605 KRYKSLDGYDPAAIF

-1732 SAKELAKAGKWGNTE
+1732 SVKELAKAGKWGNTE
-1747 LQNFIKMFSAP
+1747 LQSYIEMFSAP
-1758 DSLDNATPEQYAAG
+1758 DSLDNATPEQYAAA
-1772 WGSAISKANRYFKEG
+1772 WGSAISKSNRYFKEG

-1792 DFLSVVAAADSRLVK
+1792 AFISDVAAANSNLVK

-1812 VWEIQPGF
+1812 VWEIQPNF
-1820 DTKDWGK
+1820 DVKDWAK
-1827 AAGMAESTIE
+1827 AAGVAESTVESI
-1837 AMFGEMEEYG
+1837 FGQMEEYG

-2067 TVKVKGLD
+2067 AVKVKGLD

-2100 ADAAKKLKDVDDDT
+2100 ADAAKQLKDVDDDT
-2114 VKTVTA
+2114 VKSVTA

-2164 EKSGDIENMEKFAK
+2164 EKSSDIENMEKFAK

-2283 EGKGIGNNIF
+2283 EGNGVGNNIF

-2314 VADANVSVTA
+2314 VKDANVSVTA

-2359 DVKVNVEANLSGNGV
+2359 DVKVNVEANLTGNGV

-2384 LDNLKKFAD
+2384 LDNLEKFAD
-2393 GAKRLKDVDNVS
+2393 GAKRLKDIDNVS
-2405 ASVDVNLDGNIG
+2405 ASVDVSLDGNIG

-2434 EGAKSIKDVGT
+2434 EGAKSVKDVGT

-2451 VNLSGDGI
+2451 VNLSGEGI

-2487 NISTNV
+2487 NISTTV

-2575 DANVNVGLKGDGVGN
+2575 DANVNVGLSGDGVGN
-2590 DVFGSNSTID
+2590 DIFGSNSTID

-2728 KGANALKDVGNVKAS
+2728 KGANALKDVGDVKAKVS
-2743 VTASLSGD
+2743 ASLSGD
-2751 GIGNDIFGN
+2751 GIGNDIFGS
-2760 NSTIDNLKKFAA
+2760 NSTIDNLKKFAD
-2772 GAKSLADVGSVSVK
+2772 GAKSLKGIGDVSAK
-2786 VSANLDGNIGNGVL
+2786 VSANLDGNIGNGL
-2800 GGNSTL
+2800 GGGNSKL
-2806 DNLGAFAKGAKQLKG
+2806 DNLSAFAKGAKQLDG
-2821 VEDKSVTISAYL
+2821 VKDKSVTISANL
-2833 EGNLGLSSDVI
+2833 NGNIGSSSDLI
-2844 NNLPSFVSTAKA
+2844 NNLPSFASTAKT
-2856 LQSVEDKSVTVS
+2856 LQDVKDKSVTVTAS
-2868 AYVGGDITSDKV
+2868 VGGNITIDNV

-2912 VKSTLQGL
+2912 IKSTLQGL

-3129 RSLSNSGSNSNS
+3129 RSSSNSGSNSNS

-3244 NNKISEYKQ
+3244 NNKIGQYRE

-3312 YITSGKYYDAMSA
+3312 YITSGKYYDAMSS

-3333 LKKQRDEMISELNNA
+3333 LKKQRDEMVAELNNA
-3348 VNSGTIEKYSESWY
+3348 VNSGTIEKYSESW
-3362 SMVNSVD
+3362 
-3369 EVTKSIE
+3369 
-3376 ECNTSLLEYEKN
+3376 
-3388 LRELDWQIFDL
+3388 
-3399 IQDKISKVADES
+3399 
-3411 EFLINLMSN
+3411 
-3420 KKLYEDNGQL
+3420 
-3430 TDEGMATMGQ
+3430 
-3440 YGVKYNVYMAQADK
+3440 
-3454 YAKKIK
+3454 
-3460 ELQADLAKD
+3460 
-3469 PYNQDIA
+3469 
-3476 NQLQEYI
+3476 
-3483 EAQQEAILN
+3483 
-3492 AEDMKNSIKDMVSD
+3492 
-3506 GIDKELDSLQKLIDK
+3506 
-3521 RNDALDAAKDL
+3521 
-3532 YDYQK
+3532 
-3537 KIKESTKDIADLE
+3537 
-3550 KQMAAYQGDV
+3550 
-3560 SEETKAKIQ
+3560 
-3569 QIKVDLEEA
+3569 
-3578 KSDLEETE
+3578 
-3586 YEQYISDQ
+3586 
-3594 QKMLDDLYNDYE
+3594 
-3606 TILNQRLDDIDAL
+3606 
-3619 MADMIS
+3619 
-3625 EINNNASTI
+3625 
-3634 GATIESQADKVG
+3634 
-3646 YTLSESMN
+3646 
-3654 TIWLSGNGSI
+3654 
-3664 SSVITM
+3664 
-3670 YGTKFDTALTTT
+3670 
-3682 NTALGYINTNIQN
+3682 
-3695 MITQLNKLAGTKI
+3695 
-3708 KAAGASSAATEKPT
+3708 
-3722 QKPSSTPAQQQQQQQ
+3722 
-3737 QQKKQVTVGGTINAG
+3737 
-3752 SARIYADSYGNGGG
+3752 
-3766 RQTFGND
+3766 
-3773 PIYTVL
+3773 
-3779 QERNGYILT
+3779 
-3788 RWHKL
+3788 
-3793 SSGYTGWFKKSDV
+3793 
-3806 SAYALGAKNI
+3806 
-3816 RNNEMAWTQ
+3816 
-3825 ENGSEMIMRP
+3825 
-3835 SDGAILTPL
+3835 
-3844 AKNDSVLTSAAS
+3844 
-3856 SNIWNMANNPS
+3856 
-3867 NFIKDNL
+3867 
-3874 DLDKIDT
+3874 
-3881 GANVGNKT
+3881 
-3889 TYTQN
+3889 
-3894 LDKVVFNLPNV
+3894 
-3905 KNYDEL
+3905 
-3911 LKSMQHDKNFE
+3911 
-3922 RLIMSMTIDPIAGK
+3922 
-3936 SSLAKGKAIR
+3936 

>member
-1 MADYKVSIDVDVN
+1 MADYKVDVDVN
-14 SSELDKLE
+14 VNDSKLDELE
-22 AKVSRIKLETPEV
+22 SRIKSIQDKT
-35 GVKVNTEDFK
+35 VKVNVKADTKEISNAVSTATKTMQSSGKTIKIKPVVDTSAFSAINKTVTTLNKDNTITVKTTGIETGLDGVKRLRTEVRTLDSEGKQLDFK
-45 KINKIIKEV
+45 VSVQDDELLKTKTDAQMLIEELKQIDTIKMKV
-54 DNKGVTVKATV
+54 DTGDISN
-65 EGVNKLGELQT
+65 Q
-76 QIYSLNKKGETEIKT
+76 
-91 RVVTEGVDKAKTDI
+91 VDKIESDFRKITNVTKETQSAMDDFKSAQSLLNEARTSGNNKEL
-105 QQISESYKKMTSEIN
+105 ISGMEQY
-120 KIASMKAELVGLD
+120 
-133 KSSKRAKNL
+133 
-142 TNDIAEST
+142 
-150 DKVKALKSEIKSLND
+150 
-165 GSMPIDMAN
+165 
-174 GYKEAWAGVSKS
+174 
-186 IRDAK
+186 
-191 ASISD
+191 
-196 KSDANKI
+196 
-203 KDDYKEVL
+203 
-211 NITREI
+211 
-217 GKKETALVGLK
+217 ETALKKVK
-228 ESSEDAKYLTQRLK
+228 NQID
-242 ELKAAKDAINT
+242 INT
-253 SKFTDAQNKAI
+253 RAQKEQASASK
-264 EKLESKNSN
+264 LMS
-273 NLAQAQAKFYDKSLA
+273 DKQTFSL
-288 QDQKNSANEVESKY
+288 QMTKWLKDNSAAAEDFGGKIQ
-302 KELLNIT
+302 KLQAELQSCDSVRFSNIKSEFKQLT
-309 REIGKTKIQL
+309 MQADISGKT
-319 LGLDE
+319 GLTFADKFK
-324 ASEEAQVLNQ
+324 QQ
-334 RLKELEDRK
+334 
-343 AELASTR
+343 
-350 YNLFNDS
+350 F
-357 QEKSISSAEKDNAY
+357 
-371 ALEKAESKLSDLKT
+371 SKLS
-385 KAAKDIVVKFD
+385 
-396 VQGNLDA
+396 
-403 QMSTVDTKLA
+403 
-413 SLGEFADRASSEYDE
+413 
-428 LTVSAEK
+428 
-435 FKAALSSGNESE
+435 
-447 IIATSAQFNS
+447 
-457 SLDKMKSKL
+457 
-466 TEVANEKK
+466 
-474 KFDAEMKSVS
+474 
-484 GALGAAETSGDVTH
+484 
-498 NIESQ
+498 
-503 MNAFVNKSK
+503 
-512 EAVSAVKELKTAQQ
+512 
-526 ELNTAA
+526 
-532 NNYKLDP
+532 
-539 NAQNKAALIASEEKF
+539 
-554 TNAVKESNV
+554 
-563 QLEKQSLEIKK
+563 
-574 QQAALKLQKWG
+574 
-585 KEHDAIGQN
+585 
-594 ETHAKEFQSYIQAIK
+594 SY
-609 SADTKAALDSVT
+609 V
-621 QQTSVWTQ
+621 
-629 SMELAGEAGQTMG
+629 
-642 TKIKNSFSRL
+642 
-652 TSYFSAASVILAG
+652 SAASVIMTG
-665 IQLGKQAFQNVLDI
+665 IQIARSAFQNVLDI

-692 SAMQYTNIYD
+692 SAMQYANVYD

-805 DVGEAIKRSA
+805 DIGEAIKRSA

-856 RGMSGELQDLGE
+856 RGMSGELQDIGE

-948 VEAATKSASNST
+948 VEAATKSAYNST

-975 GRLNSLQATWQQLSN
+975 GRLNSLQAMWQQLSN
-990 TFISS
+990 TFIDSDI
-995 GLAKGA
+995 AKSA
-1001 VTIFKDLLAVIDK
+1001 VSIFKDLLSVIND
-1014 IISTMG
+1014 IMHTIG
-1020 GFGTVGLA
+1020 GFGTAGLV

-1051 LNAGLELGISKFQA
+1051 LNTGLESGMSKIQA
-1065 FGEAGKSAGAKLKSF
+1065 FGEAGKSASGKLTSF
-1080 FKTPTGAITKL
+1080 LKTPVGIGTAIAGITTVVSAAITL
-1091 GLAIAAVSAVI
+1091 FNNYREA
-1102 QFAEDKIAE
+1102 KI
-1111 ANKAR
+1111 KAFD
-1116 QEKFDASNN
+1116 EKIDLNNN
-1125 FNDSF
+1125 FSSAYNN
-1130 DSFEQAYI
+1130 FEQAYI

-1143 TILSSDEENE
+1143 TILSAEEE
-1153 LTSATN
+1153 RDFASAVN
-1159 GTIDALGNKSAAL
+1159 GTISALGEKSSALQKAAS
-1172 RDVAGASSDYVSNLN
+1172 ASSEYFNN
-1187 DIAKA
+1187 INKIATEEIK
-1192 ELKQQNQLATDAQK
+1192 AQK
-1206 AAKDKIKDSFSEGIT
+1206 RSATAAKNAAKDKLNDSAYWEQGS
-1221 RGLADVFNGV
+1221 
-1231 GKYDFLLPSKNSK
+1231 FLLANDENSDWYKATKNILEDK
-1244 EWDAIK
+1244 NFQKKYARTRKGK
-1250 DITTSKS
+1250 D
-1257 FAKHVEN
+1257 N
-1264 RSSGRT
+1264 RDVA
-1270 FGKELDDD
+1270 FE
-1278 FSKKFNFDADSGL
+1278 FDMNYSANVDEM
-1291 DGYIEQLNYVNGIVD
+1291 IEQYNYLKSLVQETEDYASKLSEDASNELLNQKGYKDMKQKVKDMSKDVQSMI
-1306 RLKAKATE
+1306 KATY
-1314 TGDDSYL
+1314 D
-1321 DSVVYE
+1321 E
-1327 QASKAVEGLSTDL
+1327 QKA
-1340 GEYIKQT
+1340 I
-1347 YSVEKASYQL
+1347 YQL
-1357 KNGIPKTTGEFYKM
+1357 DNGIPKTVDDFYKM
-1371 QEAVLKASSSTVAG
+1371 QDAVLNISSKSLETRA
-1385 RQEILDLL
+1385 EISDLL
-1393 NKDYADTFDLSS
+1393 NSDYGDVFDLSS
-1405 VESQIEQFQALTNGI
+1405 VESQLKQFQALTNGI

-1429 KFEALI
+1429 KFETLI
-1435 DLKTKVNNG
+1435 EMKTKLNDGDCTVG
-1444 ECSVGDYS
+1444 EYT
-1452 KAVDEANDAINEIA
+1452 KAVDDAKSAIDDIA
-1466 KKDYNTA
+1466 KKDSATA
-1473 NAIRVQLG
+1473 EALRVQLG

-1574 TETEDLSNLNTALSE
+1574 TETEDLTNLNTALSE

-1732 SAKELAKAGKWGNTE
+1732 SVKELAKAGKWGNTE
-1747 LQNFIKMFSAP
+1747 LQSYIEMFSAP
-1758 DSLDNATPEQYAAG
+1758 DSLDNATPEQYAAA
-1772 WGSAISKANRYFKEG
+1772 WGNAISKSNRYFKEG

-1792 DFLSVVAAADSRLVK
+1792 AFISDVSAANSNLVK

-1812 VWEIQPGF
+1812 VWEIQPNF
-1820 DTKDWGK
+1820 DVKDWAK
-1827 AAGMAESTIE
+1827 AAGVAESTVESI
-1837 AMFGEMEEYG
+1837 FGQMEEYG

-1864 KADSAS
+1864 KAESAS
-1870 NALKSSMGQ
+1870 SALKSSMGQ

-1913 ATVEVKEQG
+1913 ATVEVKDQG

-2100 ADAAKKLKDVDDDT
+2100 ADAAKQLKDVDDDT

-2139 DGAKD
+2139 NGAKD

-2283 EGKGIGNNIF
+2283 E
-2293 GDNSTL
+2293 
-2299 DNLEKFAKAA
+2299 
-2309 ERLKD
+2309 
-2314 VADANVSVTA
+2314 
-2324 NLNGSGVGN
+2324 
-2333 NIFGDNS
+2333 
-2340 TLDNLDKFA
+2340 
-2349 DAAER
+2349 
-2354 LNGVQ
+2354 
-2359 DVKVNVEANLSGNGV
+2359 GNGV

-2728 KGANALKDVGNVKAS
+2728 KGANALKDVGDVKAKVS
-2743 VTASLSGD
+2743 ASLSGD

-2760 NSTIDNLKKFAA
+2760 NSTIDNLKKFAD
-2772 GAKSLADVGSVSVK
+2772 GAKSLKGIGDVSAK
-2786 VSANLDGNIGNGVL
+2786 VSANLDGNIGNGIG
-2800 GGNSTL
+2800 GGNSKI
-2806 DNLGAFAKGAKQLKG
+2806 DNLSAFAKGAKQLDG
-2821 VEDKSVTISAYL
+2821 VNDKSVTISANL
-2833 EGNLGLSSDVI
+2833 NGNIGSSSDLI
-2844 NNLPSFVSTAKA
+2844 NNLPSFASTAKM
-2856 LQSVEDKSVTVS
+2856 LQSVSDKSVTVTAS
-2868 AYVGGDITSDKV
+2868 VGGNITIDNV

-2885 FGSVISSLPPSKT
+2885 FGSVVSSLPPSKT
-2898 VTVNTNVDTGAIAN
+2898 VTVNTNVDTGAISN
-2912 VKSTLQGL
+2912 IKSTLQGL

-3129 RSLSNSGSNSNS
+3129 RSSSNSGSNSNS

-3150 KTEETLDWIETALDR
+3150 KSEQTLDWIETALDR

-3217 SVGLDA
+3217 SVGLDD

-3235 IEKITDEDL
+3235 IETITDEDL

-3253 WYEKALDCLDAIDD
+3253 W
-3267 LRESESKLYEQRFEN
+3267 
-3282 VSTKYDGYL
+3282 
-3291 GVIQHEKDMLDEF
+3291 
-3304 VSQTETAG
+3304 
-3312 YITSGKYYDAMSA
+3312 
-3325 NAKKQQEE
+3325 
-3333 LKKQRDEMISELNNA
+3333 
-3348 VNSGTIEKYSESWY
+3348 
-3362 SMVNSVD
+3362 
-3369 EVTKSIE
+3369 
-3376 ECNTSLLEYEKN
+3376 
-3388 LRELDWQIFDL
+3388 
-3399 IQDKISKVADES
+3399 
-3411 EFLINLMSN
+3411 
-3420 KKLYEDNGQL
+3420 
-3430 TDEGMATMGQ
+3430 
-3440 YGVKYNVYMAQADK
+3440 
-3454 YAKKIK
+3454 
-3460 ELQADLAKD
+3460 
-3469 PYNQDIA
+3469 
-3476 NQLQEYI
+3476 
-3483 EAQQEAILN
+3483 
-3492 AEDMKNSIKDMVSD
+3492 
-3506 GIDKELDSLQKLIDK
+3506 
-3521 RNDALDAAKDL
+3521 
-3532 YDYQK
+3532 
-3537 KIKESTKDIADLE
+3537 
-3550 KQMAAYQGDV
+3550 
-3560 SEETKAKIQ
+3560 
-3569 QIKVDLEEA
+3569 
-3578 KSDLEETE
+3578 
-3586 YEQYISDQ
+3586 
-3594 QKMLDDLYNDYE
+3594 
-3606 TILNQRLDDIDAL
+3606 
-3619 MADMIS
+3619 
-3625 EINNNASTI
+3625 
-3634 GATIESQADKVG
+3634 
-3646 YTLSESMN
+3646 
-3654 TIWLSGNGSI
+3654 
-3664 SSVITM
+3664 
-3670 YGTKFDTALTTT
+3670 
-3682 NTALGYINTNIQN
+3682 
-3695 MITQLNKLAGTKI
+3695 
-3708 KAAGASSAATEKPT
+3708 
-3722 QKPSSTPAQQQQQQQ
+3722 
-3737 QQKKQVTVGGTINAG
+3737 
-3752 SARIYADSYGNGGG
+3752 
-3766 RQTFGND
+3766 
-3773 PIYTVL
+3773 
-3779 QERNGYILT
+3779 
-3788 RWHKL
+3788 
-3793 SSGYTGWFKKSDV
+3793 
-3806 SAYALGAKNI
+3806 
-3816 RNNEMAWTQ
+3816 
-3825 ENGSEMIMRP
+3825 
-3835 SDGAILTPL
+3835 
-3844 AKNDSVLTSAAS
+3844 
-3856 SNIWNMANNPS
+3856 
-3867 NFIKDNL
+3867 
-3874 DLDKIDT
+3874 
-3881 GANVGNKT
+3881 
-3889 TYTQN
+3889 
-3894 LDKVVFNLPNV
+3894 
-3905 KNYDEL
+3905 
-3911 LKSMQHDKNFE
+3911 
-3922 RLIMSMTIDPIAGK
+3922 
-3936 SSLAKGKAIR
+3936 

>member
-1 MADYKVSIDVDVN
+1 MADYKVDVDVN
-14 SSELDKLE
+14 VNDSKLDELE
-22 AKVSRIKLETPEV
+22 SRIKSIQDKT
-35 GVKVNTEDFK
+35 VKVNVKADTKEISNAVSTATKTMQGSGKTIKIKPVVDTSAFSAINKTVTTLNKDNTITVKTTGIETGLDGVKRLRTEVRTLDSEGKQLDFK
-45 KINKIIKEV
+45 VSVQDDELLKTKTDAQMLIEELKQIDTIKMKV
-54 DNKGVTVKATV
+54 DTGDISN
-65 EGVNKLGELQT
+65 Q
-76 QIYSLNKKGETEIKT
+76 
-91 RVVTEGVDKAKTDI
+91 VDKIESDFRKITNVTKETQSAMDDFKSAQSLLNEARTSGNNKEL
-105 QQISESYKKMTSEIN
+105 ISGMEQY
-120 KIASMKAELVGLD
+120 
-133 KSSKRAKNL
+133 
-142 TNDIAEST
+142 
-150 DKVKALKSEIKSLND
+150 
-165 GSMPIDMAN
+165 
-174 GYKEAWAGVSKS
+174 
-186 IRDAK
+186 
-191 ASISD
+191 
-196 KSDANKI
+196 
-203 KDDYKEVL
+203 
-211 NITREI
+211 
-217 GKKETALVGLK
+217 ETALKKVK
-228 ESSEDAKYLTQRLK
+228 NQID
-242 ELKAAKDAINT
+242 INT
-253 SKFTDAQNKAI
+253 RAQKEQASASK
-264 EKLESKNSN
+264 LMS
-273 NLAQAQAKFYDKSLA
+273 DKQTFSL
-288 QDQKNSANEVESKY
+288 QMTKWLKDNSAAAEDFGGKIQ
-302 KELLNIT
+302 KLQAELQSCDSVRFSNIKSEFKQLT
-309 REIGKTKIQL
+309 MQADISGKT
-319 LGLDE
+319 GLTFADKFK
-324 ASEEAQVLNQ
+324 QQ
-334 RLKELEDRK
+334 
-343 AELASTR
+343 
-350 YNLFNDS
+350 F
-357 QEKSISSAEKDNAY
+357 
-371 ALEKAESKLSDLKT
+371 SKLS
-385 KAAKDIVVKFD
+385 
-396 VQGNLDA
+396 
-403 QMSTVDTKLA
+403 
-413 SLGEFADRASSEYDE
+413 
-428 LTVSAEK
+428 
-435 FKAALSSGNESE
+435 
-447 IIATSAQFNS
+447 
-457 SLDKMKSKL
+457 
-466 TEVANEKK
+466 
-474 KFDAEMKSVS
+474 
-484 GALGAAETSGDVTH
+484 
-498 NIESQ
+498 
-503 MNAFVNKSK
+503 
-512 EAVSAVKELKTAQQ
+512 
-526 ELNTAA
+526 
-532 NNYKLDP
+532 
-539 NAQNKAALIASEEKF
+539 
-554 TNAVKESNV
+554 
-563 QLEKQSLEIKK
+563 
-574 QQAALKLQKWG
+574 
-585 KEHDAIGQN
+585 
-594 ETHAKEFQSYIQAIK
+594 SY
-609 SADTKAALDSVT
+609 V
-621 QQTSVWTQ
+621 
-629 SMELAGEAGQTMG
+629 
-642 TKIKNSFSRL
+642 
-652 TSYFSAASVILAG
+652 SAASVIMTG
-665 IQLGKQAFQNVLDI
+665 IQIAKSSFQNVLDI

-692 SAMQYTNIYD
+692 SASQYTNIYD
-702 KLSASAQKYG
+702 NLTASAQKYG

-745 QHISDLDYDTAS
+745 QHIADLDYDTSA

-779 QGVLDAVNHIS
+779 QGVLDAVSHIS

-805 DVGEAIKRSA
+805 DIGEAIKRSA

-856 RGMSGELQDLGE
+856 RGMSGGLQDLGE

-897 AGNFKSTYEVLQGI
+897 AGNFKSTYEILQGI

-948 VEAATKSASNST
+948 VEAATKSAYNST
-960 GSAMEEQ
+960 GSAMKEQ

-1020 GFGTVGLA
+1020 GFGTAGLV

-1041 SNLISSFFGD
+1041 SKLVSQFFTDLSEGFDTNLTKLETFDIA
-1051 LNAGLELGISKFQA
+1051 LAKAGGT
-1065 FGEAGKSAGAKLKSF
+1065 LKNF
-1080 FKTPTGAITKL
+1080 FKTPTGVMTGI
-1091 GLAIAAVSAVI
+1091 GLAIAAVSAAI

-1143 TILSSDEENE
+1143 TILSADEENE
-1153 LTSATN
+1153 LTSAIN

-1206 AAKDKIKDSFSEGIT
+1206 AAKDKIKDSFSEGTIK
-1221 RGLADVFNGV
+1221 GLADVFNGV

-1244 EWDAIK
+1244 EWDAIQ

-1257 FAKHVEN
+1257 FTKHIEN
-1264 RSSGRT
+1264 KSSGRA
-1270 FGKELDDD
+1270 FGLDDD
-1278 FSKKFNFDADSGL
+1278 FSKKFNFDADTNL
-1291 DGYIEQLNYVNGIVD
+1291 DGYIEQLNYANEIVD
-1306 RLKAKATE
+1306 KLNAKAQE
-1314 TGDDSYL
+1314 TNDDSYL
-1321 DSVVYE
+1321 DSTVYK
-1327 QASKAVEGLSTDL
+1327 QASSAVENLSSDL

-1357 KNGIPKTTGEFYKM
+1357 KNGIPKTTDEFYKM
-1371 QEAVLKASSSTVAG
+1371 QEAVLKASSSTVTG

-1405 VESQIEQFQALTNGI
+1405 VESQLKQFQALTNGI
-1420 KSISKDKEN
+1420 KSINKDKEN

-1444 ECSVGDYS
+1444 DCSVGDYT
-1452 KAVDEANDAINEIA
+1452 KAVDEANNAINEIA

-1473 NAIRVQLG
+1473 NALRVQLG

-1505 TKNKVEKEVAESF
+1505 TKNNVEKEVAESF

-1541 KNIDTKNLDASI
+1541 KNIDTKNLDKSI

-1574 TETEDLSNLNTALSE
+1574 TETEDLKDLNTALSE

-1600 IENIE
+1600 IENIK
-1605 KRYKSLDGYNPAAIF
+1605 KRYKGLDGYNPAAIF

-1626 VRLNTKALQSLEEQ
+1626 VRLNTKALQSLEKQ

-1653 GALAKRYKEIEAL
+1653 GAFAKRYKEIEAL

-1676 YKDYSRQLEDLNSE
+1676 YKDYTKQLEDLNNE

-1725 EILNGAE
+1725 EILDGAK
-1732 SAKELAKAGKWGNTE
+1732 SVKELAKAGKWGNTE
-1747 LQNFIKMFSAP
+1747 LQSYIEMFSAP
-1758 DSLDNATPEQYAAG
+1758 DSLDNATPEQYAAA
-1772 WGSAISKANRYFKEG
+1772 WGNAISKSNRYFQEG

-1792 DFLSVVAAADSRLVK
+1792 AFISDVAAANSNLVK

-1812 VWEIQPGF
+1812 VWEIQPNF
-1820 DTKDWGK
+1820 DVKDWAK
-1827 AAGMAESTIE
+1827 AAGVAESTVESI
-1837 AMFGEMEEYG
+1837 FGQMEEYG

-1852 GIEEE
+1852 GIEET

-1864 KADSAS
+1864 KAESAS
-1870 NALKSSMGQ
+1870 SALKSSMGQ

-1898 IENLKKQRD
+1898 IDNLKKQRD

-1972 NVKSLEMQQDA
+1972 EVKSLEMQQDA

-2019 EASDSVEDVKK
+2019 EASDSVDDVKK

-2090 DGTVKDLTAF
+2090 DGAVKDLTAF
-2100 ADAAKKLKDVDDDT
+2100 ADA
-2114 VKTVTA
+2114 
-2120 SLYGNLSQND
+2120 
-2130 NLDSLQQFI
+2130 
-2139 DGAKD
+2139 
-2144 LEDVDSSFVTVNA
+2144 
-2157 TFDGNLK
+2157 
-2164 EKSGDIENMEKFAK
+2164 
-2178 GAKALQDAPSSSVTV
+2178 
-2193 EANLKGEGVGNNI
+2193 
-2206 FGDNSTLDNI
+2206 
-2216 KKFAD
+2216 
-2221 GAKTLQGI
+2221 
-2229 GDAKVTIEAN
+2229 
-2239 LKGEGVGDNIFGDN
+2239 
-2253 SKLDNIK
+2253 
-2260 KFAEGAKALQ
+2260 
-2270 GVGDASV
+2270 
-2277 NITANL
+2277 
-2283 EGKGIGNNIF
+2283 
-2293 GDNSTL
+2293 
-2299 DNLEKFAKAA
+2299 
-2309 ERLKD
+2309 
-2314 VADANVSVTA
+2314 
-2324 NLNGSGVGN
+2324 
-2333 NIFGDNS
+2333 
-2340 TLDNLDKFA
+2340 
-2349 DAAER
+2349 
-2354 LNGVQ
+2354 
-2359 DVKVNVEANLSGNGV
+2359 
-2374 GNNIFGDNST
+2374 
-2384 LDNLKKFAD
+2384 
-2393 GAKRLKDVDNVS
+2393 
-2405 ASVDVNLDGNIG
+2405 
-2417 NDIFGSNSKL
+2417 
-2427 DNLEKFA
+2427 
-2434 EGAKSIKDVGT
+2434 
-2445 VKADVE
+2445 
-2451 VNLSGDGI
+2451 
-2459 GNDFFG
+2459 
-2465 NNSTLDNLE
+2465 
-2474 KFAKGAEKLKGIG
+2474 
-2487 NISTNV
+2487 
-2493 SASLDSSGV
+2493 
-2502 GNDIFGSNSAIDNLD
+2502 
-2517 KFADGAKKLSG
+2517 
-2528 LDDVD
+2528 
-2533 VSITANLKGDGVG
+2533 
-2546 NNIFGDN
+2546 
-2553 STLDNLEKFAKA
+2553 
-2565 AKKLEGVGDV
+2565 
-2575 DANVNVGLKGDGVGN
+2575 
-2590 DVFGSNSTID
+2590 
-2600 NLEKFA
+2600 
-2606 DGAKK
+2606 
-2611 LQGVGDASVDIE
+2611 
-2623 ANLKGDID
+2623 
-2631 DSTVDNLSK
+2631 
-2640 FAKGAKSLQDV
+2640 
-2651 EDVSV
+2651 
-2656 NVTANLESTGVSNN
+2656 
-2670 VFGDNSALDNINRF
+2670 
-2684 ARAAERL
+2684 
-2691 KGVEDVKVNVSASL
+2691 
-2705 DSSGVGNDI
+2705 
-2714 FGNNSVLDNMSKFA
+2714 
-2728 KGANALKDVGNVKAS
+2728 
-2743 VTASLSGD
+2743 
-2751 GIGNDIFGN
+2751 
-2760 NSTIDNLKKFAA
+2760 
-2772 GAKSLADVGSVSVK
+2772 
-2786 VSANLDGNIGNGVL
+2786 
-2800 GGNSTL
+2800 
-2806 DNLGAFAKGAKQLKG
+2806 AKQLKG
-2821 VEDKSVTISAYL
+2821 VEDKSVTISANL
-2833 EGNLGLSSDVI
+2833 NGNIGSSSDLI
-2844 NNLPSFVSTAKA
+2844 NNLPSFASTAKT
-2856 LQSVEDKSVTVS
+2856 LQDVKDKSVTVTAS
-2868 AYVGGDITSDKV
+2868 VGGNITIDNV

-2952 TGKVTY
+2952 PGKVTY
-2958 EVDASKVNSWSAPPK
+2958 EVDASKVNSWPVPPK

-2982 VTALTDGQLHKTGT
+2982 VTALTDSQLHKTGT

-3089 GGRGVAMAS
+3089 GGRGVAMAN

-3121 GGSSSSGS
+3121 GGSSSS
-3129 RSLSNSGSNSNS
+3129 RSKSSSNSSSNSNS

-3440 YGVKYNVYMAQADK
+3440 YGVKYNVYMAQANK

-3695 MITQLNKLAGTKI
+3695 MITQLNKIAGTKI
-3708 KAAGASSAATEKPT
+3708 KAAGVSSAATEKPT
-3722 QKPSSTPAQQQQQQQ
+3722 PKPSSTPTQQQQQQ

-3752 SARIYADSYGNGGG
+3752 GARIYADSYGNGGG
-3766 RQTFGND
+3766 RQTFGSD

-3867 NFIKDNL
+3867 DFIKDNL